1 MKQFLRYILT
11 LVAILI
17 ATTPT
22 WSANP
27 QYYWETRFN
36 NTMTYA
42 DGTPNISL
50 LNNSTAYYD
59 HVNFYISGVNSV
71 HDNER
76 LDYSQMSKNSTN
88 SDSKFTWSV
97 EQNDDNPYSI
107 IVTKIQVQVRGYN
120 TSNGDAW
127 AWFNSNSKVE
137 CGTSSTGTNGSQTVT
152 IENSN
157 GLSSPVT
164 FNRQSFKGGLFGIG
178 TTFTLHNIRYTY
190 TLKQR
195 MPIFQYEAEAQT
207 SNSEYG
213 SAYSSWE
220 SFTDATSST
229 STSTSY
235 SANKYLPSE
244 GMTKKVYFKAV
255 AKPGYTFVGWKE
267 SANATTY
274 LSYDEEYSF
283 DFTST
288 SNDLDAPSTIKRY
301 AVFMGKQQPQ
311 LSGPATGATK
321 VGNID
326 DLIFTF
332 INTSNAPV
340 EDDSKDFYFT
350 IQHKPDNTTKAGSAN
365 PNLVI
370 SYDPINKKVTG
381 LNSGTATITFVQK
394 ETSTHYTDT
403 LRCTVTVTKQVTNF
417 SLNFANEYFVDDEI
431 NKSTFFTNATN
442 SEVAIQVSDKTAD
455 NRALFT
461 YNGSILKANGATL
474 NADSETTT
482 ITVTQPETY
491 KWTGKTLTKEV
502 IVKKY
507 PTDFSW
513 LLKDT
518 YYVDDVITDI
528 FSKSNN
534 NLSSFITSS
543 NTNIVKV
550 EGNKL
555 VALNAGKVTIT
566 ISQTIDRKWTAFTQT
581 KEITILKHN
590 IVAAINPNTAYWNEL
605 VTNPFAATSTHPVSG
620 QVTTFQDNDFNVAQQ
635 GNEHIALMDANTRN
649 IQTYYTNGTV
659 DFHITRLEDRKYNAL
674 NQTLTLTV
682 NASTE
687 SCDIFTDPT
696 VRNFST
702 GITDL
707 LGKAGYAYEIP
718 EDVRAYADSVYIT
731 AKRNGENYFYLQYST
746 NGGAQWTDFPEGLL
760 NLSSS
765 YKTFGLKIPEGKI
778 VTHIRPYAKTG
789 ATLRKDYKDFRVT
802 RAKFLTPSDSP
813 VILPVTSIGTPET
826 KTFTLN
832 WSTCAD
838 EILLTNSNPHFTINT
853 HNISSAAGQGSTAIT
868 VTCDASVVGS
878 PLRDTIVIYDNTQRI
893 FVPVECEVNNKFIA
907 NIKGTTAYSKKV
919 DDTWVADFKFDT
931 CQTTLPSDDINA
943 PFYYTIEHDLTGNDV
958 LKPGYKNQ
966 VITYVP
972 TYNPDT
978 KEVVNTITAHNAG
991 TAVLTFIQRPT
1002 ESHYTDTLR
1011 CVITVTK
1018 YTTSFDLKGR
1028 TTYYTGDE
1036 DPYNAL
1042 FNVFTN
1048 NDEVP
1053 MTFTSG
1059 DESIIN
1065 YENDALRALC
1075 AGTTSFTVAQAESYK
1090 WLGHT
1095 QTIPS
1100 ITVSKY
1106 NSNFSLTNNGAD
1118 ITCLIGDKIDAL
1130 SLYTTANNE
1139 ILPTIKSDNPEVV
1152 SFNHTTRQLEANTA
1166 GEAVITIS
1174 QPTDCKWTEYTATRK
1189 IIVQKHTP
1197 VFTFQKPVYFND
1209 TIVDYFTTS
1218 NTQTALTIASQT
1230 DTDVAIAYFDQ
1241 NNPNDLHTTNLI
1253 SFNKEDTTFV
1263 TFTQEENWYWYARTV
1278 IDTIV
1283 PINPNNHVTF
1293 TIDQQNKVNI
1303 FYVSHSSGNSMSWSN
1318 GAIQIGNGLDGFD
1331 YAKELVI
1338 SFTGIPKDLTF
1349 TYGVANSGTT
1359 GEVWDVYESTDGTNW
1374 SASIWHQEGESGT
1387 CNKQPLNPDTRFLKF
1402 RYGGNFGCYFKNIHV
1417 TELNQFEAVPNV
1429 LDFGLQYVDNPKTT
1443 KSFDFKFANAGY
1455 KVHLQST
1462 DTMFTV
1468 ATTYIDTIGGEKYG
1482 TVHDIQVTYNPL
1494 HVHQTTGEDAM
1505 ILIWDEAGHRD
1516 TVFLHVNTVKSK
1528 PSLYWTEDWSAREP
1542 IVLLGQHMPDTVA
1555 KATNGYPVKYRSDD
1569 ESILKIAPDSLS
1581 FIAVGIGETYITAHA
1596 DSDRV
1601 YLQPDTIR
1609 KRFRVTD
1616 KLMQYIVWE
1625 DNLTHFCIGDQPDT
1639 LHAQAWVMTD
1649 AATGEWEYSPE
1660 QTAKIQYYSSNPDVV
1675 EVQGNLLII
1684 KGEGELLL
1692 SATINGDTT
1701 YEKTSAQVPVRVR
1714 DCSVT
1719 CSDADLVI
1727 PVINANGT
1735 VMMPEDK
1742 LEYDPYALF
1751 QNEHILRIDTTQ
1763 GIPGQLIF
1771 TYRGIK
1777 AWGQLEGKIRV
1788 WESTDGGENW
1798 QQVLSDADAVEPE
1811 NGVTHYSPLI
1821 PLSRNATHIKF
1832 ERFPALDVKLG
1843 YHILQYITVLP
1854 DKYIESIPDDIHWGN
1869 VYVGNSPDT
1878 TIAITYSS
1886 IRSNLQIASSQPS
1899 HLTIDKSTIVD
1910 DCGAWDTVPL
1920 TISLKADISIVGNYH
1935 QYVTVTDPI
1944 GGMTDTIHVY
1954 ANIVKNS
1961 PTITWNTT
1969 DTIRSSAEWETKKTA
1984 ISSSGDQVLY
1994 EITEGN
2000 LPEEYAY
2007 LNDAGKM
2014 ILLRGGTV
2022 TARAYTLET
2031 TSSNAVSLSRDF
2043 FIIVDPLFEDFSN
2056 DGNWLNDNN
2065 WNIGRTPWAT
2075 DSATIKANKH
2085 VLLTTEIVTEGLRF
2099 EAGSSIHI
2107 TPTSGLSVGAR
2118 GIQGAATDGS
2128 SIIIDNLKT
2137 GIGFLRISPAYKGAM
2152 PRATVNYQTR
2162 STLDTGANR
2171 DATWQYFGAP
2181 GKDVQFT
2188 VDGITWLYQWS
2199 EPQNWINKTGTL
2211 TLEPFA
2217 GYAITQYGKPTYALS
2232 AEAIT
2237 SDQTITLTKTESGMN
2252 GNNLFANSYMAPID
2266 AKNFTPEDFSDYN
2279 TGREDIVK
2287 TFYIFNSGSWNEW
2300 NKYDTESS
2308 KGSNGNDVPGQY
2320 CAVPAFSSKYMDS
2333 AEITTL
2339 PPMQGI
2345 YVIANTNGAHIH
2357 LNYEKHV
2364 WNAGTNPKVS
2374 TDMHEPMRT
2383 PQRLQAEEQ
2392 MQQDNFRRIRI
2403 QLNSANSGADRLYI
2417 IQTDETT
2424 PLYDNGYD
2432 APNQT
2437 VSGLTNIYTT
2447 ESFGKME
2454 VSCSNRIDSMYI
2466 GFQAGSD
2473 MQYTLSFSSLIGDM
2487 LYLEDLEQDTIVA
2500 MQSDEP
2506 YTFQAAP
2513 QSVNDYRFR
2522 LLIHPKGNSDSP
2534 NTPTDTEQADNI
2546 RVWINN
2552 DMLHIIGATANT
2564 NIHIYNISGTYIL
2577 SDIVSDSPYTCNVAH
2592 LQSGVY
2598 LIRLNEQIY
2607 KVIKK

>member
-11 LVAILI
+11 LVTLLCITTNAWAATYYAKAIAYSSPENCGYVWVTI
-17 ATTPT
+17 NNSSFNESQFSQKVMDSSDNDQYVVAWENHATFTAKYYAKPIEGYKFIGWYDENGAVKSTSTNNNCYHSFSFDATSKDKNNRTTVYRYAYFVKYTPSVTTIDFGEVAYNSGIKTKTFTIDCHNVGTWNTNQTIEQGPFTITFSNRKNDDTEHIVTANVALKTTSSGNYEENLYITTTKGGTITIKLKANINATPT
-22 WSANP
+22 YTWNP
-27 QYYWETRFN
+27 NYWN
-36 NTMTYA
+36 A
-42 DGTPNISL
+42 DGTQKRVVHVDDIINEVV
-50 LNNSTAYYD
+50 NSTSKGA
-59 HVNFYISGVNSV
+59 IT
-71 HDNER
+71 
-76 LDYSQMSKNSTN
+76 YSYELTN
-88 SDSKFTWSV
+88 PSANNNGAINDSKFVNNTATCGKAGLLRLTINQAA
-97 EQNDDNPYSI
+97 EPN
-107 IVTKIQVQVRGYN
+107 GYN
-120 TSNGDAW
+120 AGSDTRTILIEKYDITASINPDNAVW
-127 AWFNSNSKVE
+127 NQLVTPNPFSA
-137 CGTSSTGTNGSQTVT
+137 STQHKFSG
-152 IENSN
+152 
-157 GLSSPVT
+157 
-164 FNRQSFKGGLFGIG
+164 
-178 TTFTLHNIRYTY
+178 
-190 TLKQR
+190 
-195 MPIFQYEAEAQT
+195 
-207 SNSEYG
+207 
-213 SAYSSWE
+213 
-220 SFTDATSST
+220 ATS
-229 STSTSY
+229 
-235 SANKYLPSE
+235 A
-244 GMTKKVYFKAV
+244 
-255 AKPGYTFVGWKE
+255 
-267 SANATTY
+267 
-274 LSYDEEYSF
+274 
-283 DFTST
+283 
-288 SNDLDAPSTIKRY
+288 
-301 AVFMGKQQPQ
+301 
-311 LSGPATGATK
+311 
-321 VGNID
+321 
-326 DLIFTF
+326 
-332 INTSNAPV
+332 
-340 EDDSKDFYFT
+340 
-350 IQHKPDNTTKAGSAN
+350 
-365 PNLVI
+365 
-370 SYDPINKKVTG
+370 VTG
-381 LNSGTATITFVQK
+381 F
-394 ETSTHYTDT
+394 
-403 LRCTVTVTKQVTNF
+403 
-417 SLNFANEYFVDDEI
+417 
-431 NKSTFFTNATN
+431 
-442 SEVAIQVSDKTAD
+442 
-455 NRALFT
+455 
-461 YNGSILKANGATL
+461 
-474 NADSETTT
+474 
-482 ITVTQPETY
+482 TVTQQ
-491 KWTGKTLTKEV
+491 
-502 IVKKY
+502 
-507 PTDFSW
+507 
-513 LLKDT
+513 
-518 YYVDDVITDI
+518 
-528 FSKSNN
+528 N
-534 NLSSFITSS
+534 
-543 NTNIVKV
+543 
-550 EGNKL
+550 
-555 VALNAGKVTIT
+555 
-566 ISQTIDRKWTAFTQT
+566 
-581 KEITILKHN
+581 
-590 IVAAINPNTAYWNEL
+590 
-605 VTNPFAATSTHPVSG
+605 
-620 QVTTFQDNDFNVAQQ
+620 
-635 GNEHIALMDANTRN
+635 NEHIAKLNNTN
-649 IQTYYTNGTV
+649 YTIQTYYTNGTV
-659 DFHITRLEDRKYNAL
+659 DFLITRAADYKYNAL

-687 SCDIFTDPT
+687 SCPVLEDNNERSWGTINNSGIYTIPSGTPDSLFFQARRTDIAGFTNNDY
-696 VRNFST
+696 FYAEYST
-702 GITDL
+702 DNNTWNEATKINLPDRGVWYDL
-707 LGKAGYAYEIP
+707 KCDIP
-718 EDVRAYADSVYIT
+718 KT
-731 AKRNGENYFYLQYST
+731 AKYVRF
-746 NGGAQWTDFPEGLL
+746 
-760 NLSSS
+760 
-765 YKTFGLKIPEGKI
+765 
-778 VTHIRPYAKTG
+778 VTYTG
-789 ATLRKDYKDFRVT
+789 ATGNRHIRNVRVT
-802 RAKFLTPSDSP
+802 RAKSLTPSDSL

-826 KTFTLN
+826 KTFTLK

-838 EILLTNSNPHFTINT
+838 EILLTNSNPHFTIST
-853 HNISSAAGQGSTAIT
+853 HNISSTAGQGSTAIT
-868 VTCDASVVGS
+868 VTCDASVVDT
-878 PLRDTIVIYDNTQRI
+878 LRDTIVIYDQTQRI
-893 FVPVECEVNNKFIA
+893 FVPVECIVNDKFIA

-931 CQTTLPSDDINA
+931 CQTALPSANINA
-943 PFYYTIEHDLTGNDV
+943 PLYYTIEHDLTGNDV
-958 LKPGYKNQ
+958 QKHGYEGI
-966 VITYVP
+966 VISY
-972 TYNPDT
+972 DT
-978 KEVVNTITAHNAG
+978 ANYTITAHNAG

-1042 FNVFTN
+1042 FNTLTN
-1048 NDEVP
+1048 NSDVT

-1059 DESIIN
+1059 DESVIK
-1065 YENDALRALC
+1065 YEDSKLKALC
-1075 AGTTSFTVAQAESYK
+1075 AGSTSFTVAQAESYK
-1090 WLGHT
+1090 WLGHS
-1095 QTIPS
+1095 QTLNIN
-1100 ITVSKY
+1100 VNKY
-1106 NSNFSLTNNGAD
+1106 DSQFALTNNGAD

-1139 ILPTIKSDNPEVV
+1139 ILPTITSDNPEVV
-1152 SFNHTTRQLEANTA
+1152 SFNPTTRQLEANTA
-1166 GEAVITIS
+1166 GEAIITIS

-1218 NTQTALTIASQT
+1218 NTQTPLSITSQT

-1253 SFNKEDTTFV
+1253 SFNKEDTTII
-1263 TFTQEENWYWYARTV
+1263 TFTQEENWYWYARTY

-1283 PINPNNHVTF
+1283 PIDPNNHVTF
-1293 TIDQQNKVNI
+1293 TIDQQNKVDI

-1318 GAIQIGNGLDGFD
+1318 GAIQVGNGLDGFE

-1338 SFTGIPKDLTF
+1338 RFTGIPKDLTF

-1359 GEVWDVYESTDGTNW
+1359 GETWDVYESTDGTNW

-1387 CNKQPLNPDTRFLKF
+1387 CTKQPLDPDTRYLKF
-1402 RYGGNFGCYFKNIHV
+1402 RYGGNFGCFFKNIHV
-1417 TELNQFEAVPNV
+1417 TELNQFEAIPDTLN
-1429 LDFGLQYVDNPKTT
+1429 FGQLHVDEPSLTKT
-1443 KSFDFKFANAGY
+1443 FDFKYANAGY

-1482 TVHDIQVTYNPL
+1482 TVKDIQVSYRPTHIHNTN
-1494 HVHQTTGEDAM
+1494 TTGAK

-1516 TVFLHVNTVKSK
+1516 TVHLVANTIKSK
-1528 PSLYWTEDWSAREP
+1528 PTLHWTEAWKADKP
-1542 IVLLGQHMPDTVA
+1542 IVLLNQIVTNA
-1555 KATNGYPVKYRSDD
+1555 AESTNGYSTVKYISTKPDIIKVSDD
-1569 ESILKIAPDSLS
+1569 GTSFQGVGLGEAIIIA
-1581 FIAVGIGETYITAHA
+1581 YQ

-1601 YLQPDTIR
+1601 YEVPDPIQKT
-1609 KRFRVTD
+1609 FLVTD
-1616 KLMQYIVWE
+1616 KRLQYILWE
-1625 DNLTHFCIGDQPDT
+1625 DNLTDFCIGDEQGDEQDT
-1639 LHAQAWVMTD
+1639 LRAQVWVMTD
-1649 AATGEWEYSPE
+1649 AAHGTWEYSPE
-1660 QTAKIQYYSSNPDVV
+1660 QTAKIQYSSTNVNIATVADSI
-1675 EVQGNLLII
+1675 LTI
-1684 KGEGELLL
+1684 KGLGEMFLN
-1692 SATINGDTT
+1692 ATVPADTT
-1701 YEKTSAQVPVRVR
+1701 YEMASAQIPVRVR
-1714 DCSVT
+1714 DCSVQCT
-1719 CSDADLVI
+1719 DADLII
-1727 PVINANGT
+1727 PVINSDDLI
-1735 VMMPEDK
+1735 MKPEDK
-1742 LEYDPYALF
+1742 LEYDPYALWG
-1751 QNEHILRIDTTQ
+1751 NTEKIVRIDTTA
-1763 GIPGQLIF
+1763 GIPGHLIF
-1771 TYRGIK
+1771 AYYGRK
-1777 AWGQLEGKIRV
+1777 AWGTLEGKIRV
-1788 WESTDGGENW
+1788 FESTDGGTNW
-1798 QQVLSDADAVEPE
+1798 QQILSDADAVEPL
-1811 NGVTHYSPLI
+1811 NQQTQYSPYI

-1832 ERFPALDVKLG
+1832 ERFDGVKLG
-1843 YHILQYITVLP
+1843 YHILQYITITP
-1854 DKYIESIPDDIHWGN
+1854 AQYIESIPDDIAWGN
-1869 VYVGNSPDT
+1869 IYVGNTVDT

-1886 IRSNLQIASSQPS
+1886 IRSNLHLASSYPS
-1899 HLTIDKSTIVD
+1899 HLTIDKTTIED
-1910 DCGAWDTVPL
+1910 ECGAWDTIPL
-1920 TISLKADISIVGNYH
+1920 TITLKADISVVGPFS
-1935 QYVTVTDPI
+1935 QYVTVSDPI
-1944 GGMTDTIHVY
+1944 SGITDTIHIT
-1954 ANIVKNS
+1954 ANIVKNT

-1994 EITEGN
+1994 EITQGN
-2000 LPEEYAY
+2000 QLDEFAY

-2014 ILLRGGTV
+2014 ILLRGGWI
-2022 TARAYTLET
+2022 TARAYTAET
-2031 TSSNAVSLSRDF
+2031 TTSNEVSAYHNF

-2075 DSATIKANKH
+2075 DSATIAANKH

-2107 TPTSGLSVGAR
+2107 TPTGGLSVGAR

-2137 GIGFLRISPAYKGAM
+2137 GIGFLRISPEYQGAM

-2266 AKNFTPEDFSDYN
+2266 AKNFTHEDFSDYN

-2300 NKYDTESS
+2300 NKYDTETS

-2320 CAVPAFSSKYMDS
+2320 CAVPAFSSKYMDG

-2345 YVIANTNGAHIH
+2345 YVIANTNEAHIH
-2357 LNYEKHV
+2357 LNYDKHV
-2364 WNAGTNPKVS
+2364 WNAGTNPNVS

-2473 MQYTLSFSSLIGDM
+2473 TQYTLSFSSLIGDM

-2500 MQSDEP
+2500 MQSDEQ

-2534 NTPTDTEQADNI
+2534 NTPTDTEQANNI

-2564 NIHIYNISGTYIL
+2564 NIYIYNISGTYIL

>member
-11 LVAILI
+11 LVAIFI
-17 ATTPT
+17 ATTNAWAECVIFNDGNEHQIMNWLSSNSTKTYTFDSPLPCGT
-22 WSANP
+22 LTFDIRLYWSAT
-27 QYYWETRFN
+27 QGITVKA
-36 NTMTYA
+36 TYS
-42 DGTPNISL
+42 DGTSETIL
-50 LNNSTAYYD
+50 
-59 HVNFYISGVNSV
+59 
-71 HDNER
+71 
-76 LDYSQMSKNSTN
+76 
-88 SDSKFTWSV
+88 
-97 EQNDDNPYSI
+97 
-107 IVTKIQVQVRGYN
+107 
-120 TSNGDAW
+120 
-127 AWFNSNSKVE
+127 SNSRNSSNTVDLNSKKDIKSLSFSAN
-137 CGTSSTGTNGSQTVT
+137 GTERKWISNVKLTRRVSISASPNPITLAKTAIGETSAAETLTVT
-152 IENSN
+152 YSN
-157 GLSSPVT
+157 
-164 FNRQSFKGGLFGIG
+164 IG
-178 TTFTLHNIRYTY
+178 TTQYVTPTSTADFTISP
-190 TLKQR
+190 Q
-195 MPIFQYEAEAQT
+195 QT
-207 SNSEYG
+207 S
-213 SAYSSWE
+213 
-220 SFTDATSST
+220 FDACT
-229 STSTSY
+229 
-235 SANKYLPSE
+235 
-244 GMTKKVYFKAV
+244 
-255 AKPGYTFVGWKE
+255 
-267 SANATTY
+267 
-274 LSYDEEYSF
+274 
-283 DFTST
+283 
-288 SNDLDAPSTIKRY
+288 
-301 AVFMGKQQPQ
+301 
-311 LSGPATGATK
+311 
-321 VGNID
+321 
-326 DLIFTF
+326 
-332 INTSNAPV
+332 
-340 EDDSKDFYFT
+340 
-350 IQHKPDNTTKAGSAN
+350 
-365 PNLVI
+365 
-370 SYDPINKKVTG
+370 
-381 LNSGTATITFVQK
+381 GTATYKITFHPQGTEGGERIATFTIVGRESVSSPNKASVTITAKGIAKGQPK
-394 ETSTHYTDT
+394 HTWNGNTQYYVGDQINLPATWASSNTNAPRTYSVISHTESSEINEGATTPYINGSNQLILEKAGTLKIQMYQQGDDTYSPLTSEVTLTIVKRPTD
-403 LRCTVTVTKQVTNF
+403 F

-442 SEVAIQVSDKTAD
+442 SEVAVQVSDKTAD

-534 NLSSFITSS
+534 NLSSSITSS

-659 DFHITRLEDRKYNAL
+659 DFHITRPEDRKYNAL
-674 NQTLTLTV
+674 SQTLTLHV
-682 NASTE
+682 NQSGETCDLITDETANANHSTGQN
-687 SCDIFTDPT
+687 SNGTYSKIFTL
-696 VRNFST
+696 N
-702 GITDL
+702 GIGDKL
-707 LGKAGYAYEIP
+707 IFKYYLN
-718 EDVRAYADSVYIT
+718 RSADYNHYVT
-731 AKRNGENYFYLQYST
+731 PQYST
-746 NGGAQWTDFPEGLL
+746 TDTGDNFNDITTRFTTQSTTPT
-760 NLSSS
+760 SSDS
-765 YKTFGLKIPEGKI
+765 ITLPVGTKR
-778 VTHIRPYAKTG
+778 IRFKRTA
-789 ATLRKDYKDFRVT
+789 ATL
-802 RAKFLTPSDSP
+802 
-813 VILPVTSIGTPET
+813 GT
-826 KTFTLN
+826 KN
-832 WSTCAD
+832 V
-838 EILLTNSNPHFTINT
+838 LLSN
-853 HNISSAAGQGSTAIT
+853 IT
-868 VTCDASVVGS
+868 VTRKQYLSITL
-878 PLRDTIVIYDNTQRI
+878 P
-893 FVPVECEVNNKFIA
+893 EVNNDTLFLPTVAINQPSTDTFNLAWSACSESILLVCDNSKFTIQPSVIQNA
-907 NIKGTTAYSKKV
+907 DGSGNQTITVSCDPSELGTFTGKIFIYDKAQKDSIYVSCTINRKWTPIFSGTKAYNMQV
-919 DDTWVADFKFDT
+919 DSTLTADFTYKDT
-931 CQTTLPSDDINA
+931 YPGYPSEDPQA
-943 PFYYTIEHDLTGNDV
+943 PFYYTIKHILDPNNHV
-958 LKPGYKNQ
+958 LKAAYADK
-966 VITYVP
+966 VITYDP
-972 TYNPDT
+972 IT
-978 KEVVNTITAHNAG
+978 KQITAHNAG
-991 TAVLTFIQRPT
+991 TAILALIQREIEPMADADG
-1002 ESHYTDTLR
+1002 YFTDTLF
-1011 CVITVTK
+1011 CTITVSKRHT
-1018 YTTSFDLKGR
+1018 YFDVK
-1028 TTYYTGDE
+1028 TIAQCKTGDVF
-1036 DPYNAL
+1036 PYASL

-1065 YENDALRALC
+1065 YENDALHALC
-1075 AGTTSFTVAQAESYK
+1075 AGNTSFTIAQAESYK
-1090 WLGHT
+1090 WFGLS
-1095 QTIPS
+1095 QTLNIN
-1100 ITVSKY
+1100 VKKY

-1139 ILPTIKSDNPEVV
+1139 ILPNINSDNSAVV
-1152 SFNHTTRQLEANTA
+1152 SFNPTTRQLEANTA
-1166 GEAVITIS
+1166 GEAIITIS

-1253 SFNKEDTTFV
+1253 SFNKEDTTII

-1303 FYVSHSSGNSMSWSN
+1303 FYVSHSSGNNMSWSN

-1443 KSFDFKFANAGY
+1443 KSFDFKYANAGY

-1528 PSLYWTEDWSAREP
+1528 PSLYWTEDWSAHEP

-1660 QTAKIQYYSSNPDVV
+1660 QTAKIRYYSSNPDVV

-1684 KGEGELLL
+1684 KEEGELLL
-1692 SATINGDTT
+1692 SATIDGDTT

-1714 DCSVT
+1714 DCSVQCT
-1719 CSDADLVI
+1719 DADLVI

-1821 PLSRNATHIKF
+1821 PLSRNATHLKF
-1832 ERFPALDVKLG
+1832 ERFPALEVKLG

-1899 HLTIDKSTIVD
+1899 YLTINKSTIID

-1920 TISLKADISIVGNYH
+1920 TISLNADISIVGNYH

-1954 ANIVKNS
+1954 ANIVKNT

-1994 EITEGN
+1994 ELTAGN

-2007 LNDAGKM
+2007 LNDTGKM
-2014 ILLRGGTV
+2014 ILLRGGWI
-2022 TARAYTLET
+2022 TARAYTAET
-2031 TSSNAVSLSRDF
+2031 TTSNEVSAYHNF

-2065 WNIGRTPWAT
+2065 WNIGRIPWTT
-2075 DSATIKANKH
+2075 DSATIAANKH
-2085 VLLTTEIVTEGLRF
+2085 VSLDTVIITEGLSF
-2099 EAGSSIHI
+2099 ESGSSIHI
-2107 TPTSGLSVGAR
+2107 TSTGGLTVGAQ
-2118 GIQGAATDGS
+2118 GIQGAASDGS

-2152 PRATVNYQTR
+2152 PRTTVNYQTR

-2181 GKDVQFT
+2181 GNDVQFT

-2199 EPQNWINKTGTL
+2199 EKQNWVKQNSTL
-2211 TLEPFA
+2211 TFEPFA
-2217 GYAITQYGKPTYALS
+2217 GYAITQYGQPTYSLS

-2320 CAVPAFSSKYMDS
+2320 CAVPAFSSKYLDS

-2473 MQYTLSFSSLIGDM
+2473 TQYTLSFSSLIGDM

-2522 LLIHPKGNSDSP
+2522 LLMHPKGNSDSP

>member
-11 LVAILI
+11 LVALLCI
-17 ATTPT
+17 TT
-22 WSANP
+22 N
-27 QYYWETRFN
+27 
-36 NTMTYA
+36 
-42 DGTPNISL
+42 
-50 LNNSTAYYD
+50 
-59 HVNFYISGVNSV
+59 
-71 HDNER
+71 
-76 LDYSQMSKNSTN
+76 
-88 SDSKFTWSV
+88 
-97 EQNDDNPYSI
+97 
-107 IVTKIQVQVRGYN
+107 
-120 TSNGDAW
+120 AW
-127 AWFNSNSKVE
+127 AA
-137 CGTSSTGTNGSQTVT
+137 
-152 IENSN
+152 
-157 GLSSPVT
+157 
-164 FNRQSFKGGLFGIG
+164 
-178 TTFTLHNIRYTY
+178 TY
-190 TLKQR
+190 YAKA
-195 MPIFQYEAEAQT
+195 I
-207 SNSEYG
+207 
-213 SAYSSWE
+213 AYSSPENCGYVWVTINNSSFNESQFSQKVMDSSDNDKYVVAWE
-220 SFTDATSST
+220 NHATFTAKYYAKPIDGYKFIGWYDENGAVKSTSTNNNCYHSFDFDATSKDKNNRTTVYRYAYFVKYNPSVTTIDFGEVAYNSGTKTKTFTIDCHNVGTWNTNQTVEQGPFTITFANRKNDDTEHSVTATVTLKT
-229 STSTSY
+229 STS
-235 SANKYLPSE
+235 
-244 GMTKKVYFKAV
+244 G
-255 AKPGYTFVGWKE
+255 
-267 SANATTY
+267 
-274 LSYDEEYSF
+274 SF
-283 DFTST
+283 QENLYIT
-288 SNDLDAPSTIKRY
+288 
-301 AVFMGKQQPQ
+301 
-311 LSGPATGATK
+311 
-321 VGNID
+321 
-326 DLIFTF
+326 
-332 INTSNAPV
+332 
-340 EDDSKDFYFT
+340 
-350 IQHKPDNTTKAGSAN
+350 TTKG
-365 PNLVI
+365 
-370 SYDPINKKVTG
+370 G
-381 LNSGTATITFVQK
+381 
-394 ETSTHYTDT
+394 
-403 LRCTVTVTKQVTNF
+403 
-417 SLNFANEYFVDDEI
+417 
-431 NKSTFFTNATN
+431 
-442 SEVAIQVSDKTAD
+442 
-455 NRALFT
+455 
-461 YNGSILKANGATL
+461 
-474 NADSETTT
+474 
-482 ITVTQPETY
+482 
-491 KWTGKTLTKEV
+491 
-502 IVKKY
+502 
-507 PTDFSW
+507 
-513 LLKDT
+513 
-518 YYVDDVITDI
+518 
-528 FSKSNN
+528 
-534 NLSSFITSS
+534 
-543 NTNIVKV
+543 
-550 EGNKL
+550 
-555 VALNAGKVTIT
+555 TIT
-566 ISQTIDRKWTAFTQT
+566 ISLKANINATPTYTWNPNYWNADGTQKRVVHVDDIINEVVNSTSNGAITYSYELTNPSANNNGAINDSKFVNNTATCGKAGLLKLTINQAAEPNGYNAGSDTR
-581 KEITILKHN
+581 TILIEKYD
-590 IVAAINPNTAYWNEL
+590 ITASINPDNAVWNQL
-605 VTNPFAATSTHPVSG
+605 VTPNPFSASTQHKFSGATSA
-620 QVTTFQDNDFNVAQQ
+620 VTGFTVTQQ
-635 GNEHIALMDANTRN
+635 NNEHIAKLNNANYN

-659 DFHITRLEDRKYNAL
+659 DFHITRPEDYKYNAL
-674 NQTLTLTV
+674 NQTLTLMV
-682 NASTE
+682 NASSE

-826 KTFTLN
+826 KTFTLK

-853 HNISSAAGQGSTAIT
+853 HNISSTAGQGSTAIT
-868 VTCDASVVGS
+868 VTCDASVVDT
-878 PLRDTIVIYDNTQRI
+878 LRDTIVIYDQTQRI
-893 FVPVECEVNNKFIA
+893 FVPVECIVNDKFIA

-943 PFYYTIEHDLTGNDV
+943 PFYYTIKHDLTGNDV
-958 LKPGYKNQ
+958 LKPGYENQ

-991 TAVLTFIQRPT
+991 TAILTFIQRPT
-1002 ESHYTDTLR
+1002 ASHYTDTLR

-1042 FNVFTN
+1042 FNTLTN
-1048 NDEVP
+1048 NSDVT

-1059 DESIIN
+1059 DESVIK
-1065 YENDALRALC
+1065 YEDSKLKALC
-1075 AGTTSFTVAQAESYK
+1075 AGSTSFTVAQAESYK
-1090 WLGHT
+1090 WLGHS
-1095 QTIPS
+1095 QTLNIN
-1100 ITVSKY
+1100 VSKY
-1106 NSNFSLTNNGAD
+1106 DSQFALTNNGAD

-1139 ILPTIKSDNPEVV
+1139 ILPTITSDNPDVV
-1152 SFNHTTRQLEANTA
+1152 SFNPTTRQLEANTA
-1166 GEAVITIS
+1166 GEAIITIA
-1174 QPTDCKWTEYTATRK
+1174 QPVDCKWTEYTATRK

-1253 SFNKEDTTFV
+1253 SFNKEDTTII

-1283 PINPNNHVTF
+1283 PIDPNNHVTF
-1293 TIDQQNKVNI
+1293 TIDSEARMWVFQPTSNEQL
-1303 FYVSHSSGNSMSWSN
+1303 SWSN
-1318 GAIQIGNGLDGFD
+1318 GIKVTKGDLIDANWDD
-1331 YAKELVI
+1331 RYVI
-1338 SFTGIPKDLTF
+1338 INFTGIPKDMSF
-1349 TYGVANSGTT
+1349 SFEPSVDGTT
-1359 GEVWDVYESTDGTNW
+1359 YEYWYVDESPNGQNGTWTRTWNT
-1374 SASIWHQEGESGT
+1374 EGEGDNYERGTVTEHPLLPTTRYLKLCYSG
-1387 CNKQPLNPDTRFLKF
+1387 N
-1402 RYGGNFGCYFKNIHV
+1402 YGGIFKNLHV
-1417 TELNQFEAVPNV
+1417 TELNQFEAIPDTLN
-1429 LDFGLQYVDNPKTT
+1429 FGQLHVDEPSLTKT
-1443 KSFDFKFANAGY
+1443 FDFKYANAGY
-1455 KVHLQST
+1455 KVQFEST

-1482 TVHDIQVTYNPL
+1482 TVKDIQVSYRPTHIHNTN
-1494 HVHQTTGEDAM
+1494 TTGAK

-1516 TVFLHVNTVKSK
+1516 TVHLVANTIKSK
-1528 PSLYWTEDWSAREP
+1528 PSLYWTEEWKADKP
-1542 IVLLGQHMPDTVA
+1542 IVLLNQTVTNA
-1555 KATNGYPVKYRSDD
+1555 AESTNGYATVKYISTKPDIIKVSDD
-1569 ESILKIAPDSLS
+1569 STSFQGVGLGEAIIIA
-1581 FIAVGIGETYITAHA
+1581 YQ

-1601 YLQPDTIR
+1601 YEAPEPIQKTFL
-1609 KRFRVTD
+1609 VTD
-1616 KLMQYIVWE
+1616 KLLQYILWE
-1625 DNLTHFCIGDQPDT
+1625 DNLTDFCIGDEKDT
-1639 LHAQAWVMTD
+1639 LRAQVWVMTD
-1649 AATGEWEYSPE
+1649 AANGTWEYSPE
-1660 QTAKIQYYSSNPDVV
+1660 QTAKIRYSSTNVNIATVADSILTIH
-1675 EVQGNLLII
+1675 GT
-1684 KGEGELLL
+1684 GEMFLQ
-1692 SATINGDTT
+1692 ATVPADTT
-1701 YEKTSAQVPVRVR
+1701 YEMASAQIPVRVR

-1719 CSDADLVI
+1719 CTDADLII
-1727 PVINANGT
+1727 PVINSDD
-1735 VMMPEDK
+1735 VIMKPEDK
-1742 LEYDPYALF
+1742 LEYDPYALWG
-1751 QNEHILRIDTTQ
+1751 NTEKIVRIDTTA
-1763 GIPGQLIF
+1763 GIPGHLIF
-1771 TYRGIK
+1771 AYYGRK
-1777 AWGQLEGKIRV
+1777 AWGTLEGKIRV
-1788 WESTDGGENW
+1788 FESTDGGTNW
-1798 QQVLSDADAVEPE
+1798 QQILSDADAVKPL
-1811 NGVTHYSPLI
+1811 NQQTKYSPYI

-1832 ERFPALDVKLG
+1832 ERFDGVKLG
-1843 YHILQYITVLP
+1843 YHILQYITITP
-1854 DKYIESIPDDIHWGN
+1854 AQYIESIPDDIDFGN
-1869 VYVGNSPDT
+1869 VYLGNTVDT

-1886 IRSNLQIASSQPS
+1886 IRSNLQLESSQPS
-1899 HLTIDKSTIVD
+1899 HLTIDKTTIED
-1910 DCGAWDTVPL
+1910 ECGAWDTIPL
-1920 TISLKADISIVGNYH
+1920 TITLKADISVVGPFS
-1935 QYVTVTDPI
+1935 QYVTVSDPI
-1944 GGMTDTIHVY
+1944 SGITDTIHIT
-1954 ANIVKNS
+1954 ANIVKNT

-1994 EITEGN
+1994 EITQGN
-2000 LPEEYAY
+2000 QLDEFAY
-2007 LNDAGKM
+2007 LNDTGKM
-2014 ILLRGGTV
+2014 ILLRGGWI
-2022 TARAYTLET
+2022 TARAYTAET
-2031 TSSNAVSLSRDF
+2031 TTSNEVSADHNF

-2075 DSATIKANKH
+2075 DSATIAANKH
-2085 VLLTTEIVTEGLRF
+2085 VSLDTVIITEGLSF
-2099 EAGSSIHI
+2099 ESGGSIHI
-2107 TPTSGLSVGAR
+2107 TSTGGLTVGAH

-2137 GIGFLRISPAYKGAM
+2137 GIGFLRISPAYKGTM
-2152 PRATVNYQTR
+2152 PRTTVNYQTR

-2279 TGREDIVK
+2279 TDREDIVK

-2300 NKYDTESS
+2300 NKYDTETS

-2473 MQYTLSFSSLIGDM
+2473 TQYTLSFSSLIGDM

-2522 LLIHPKGNSDSP
+2522 LLIHPKGISDSP

>member
-11 LVAILI
+11 LVALFI
-17 ATTPT
+17 ATTNVWADCVIFSDGGSYEVMKYQFPAYQGVEKAFII
-22 WSANP
+22 SNP
-27 QYYWETRFN
+27 QPSGILTFTYWAQTGAIGGVDV
-36 NTMTYA
+36 TATYS
-42 DGTPNISL
+42 DGTSEKILSS
-50 LNNSTAYYD
+50 STGSNPS
-59 HVNFYISGVNSV
+59 HNFNG
-71 HDNER
+71 
-76 LDYSQMSKNSTN
+76 K
-88 SDSKFTWSV
+88 
-97 EQNDDNPYSI
+97 
-107 IVTKIQVQVRGYN
+107 IVTKLTFKGTSGTLKKTISNVKLTRHTSISASAISPFPLTAVGS
-120 TSNGDAW
+120 TSNA
-127 AWFNSNSKVE
+127 
-137 CGTSSTGTNGSQTVT
+137 QTVT
-152 IENSN
+152 ITYSN
-157 GLSSPVT
+157 IGNNYNITSTNTNDFSITPLPFTYDQCSGTMQFAIT
-164 FNRQSFKGGLFGIG
+164 FHPQG
-178 TTFTLHNIRYTY
+178 TTGGVR
-190 TLKQR
+190 
-195 MPIFQYEAEAQT
+195 
-207 SNSEYG
+207 SG
-213 SAYSSWE
+213 
-220 SFTDATSST
+220 SFTIAGDGNGKSNNNTSVTINVSGTAKGFPEFTWKGSTQYYVDELLDLSTLWTSS
-229 STSTSY
+229 SNEVPCQY
-235 SANKYLPSE
+235 SIK
-244 GMTKKVYFKAV
+244 G
-255 AKPGYTFVGWKE
+255 
-267 SANATTY
+267 
-274 LSYDEEYSF
+274 
-283 DFTST
+283 FTST
-288 SNDLDAPSTIKRY
+288 D
-301 AVFMGKQQPQ
+301 
-311 LSGPATGATK
+311 
-321 VGNID
+321 
-326 DLIFTF
+326 TF
-332 INTSNAPV
+332 
-340 EDDSKDFYFT
+340 
-350 IQHKPDNTTKAGSAN
+350 GSAAPHFTDEAN
-365 PNLVI
+365 TKILL
-370 SYDPINKKVTG
+370 SKK
-381 LNSGTATITFVQK
+381 GTLTLQMHQDASTTFSPLTKEITIDIVK
-394 ETSTHYTDT
+394 RPTD
-403 LRCTVTVTKQVTNF
+403 F

-442 SEVAIQVSDKTAD
+442 SEVAVQVSDKTAD

-482 ITVTQPETY
+482 ITITQPETY
-491 KWTGKTLTKEV
+491 KWTGKTITKDV

-534 NLSSFITSS
+534 NLSSTITSS
-543 NTNIVKV
+543 DPNIVKV
-550 EGNKL
+550 ESNQL

-566 ISQTIDRKWTAFTQT
+566 ISQTIDRKWTAFTHT

-649 IQTYYTNGTV
+649 IQTYYTNGDV
-659 DFHITRLEDRKYNAL
+659 NFLITRAADYKYNAL

-687 SCDIFTDPT
+687 SCPVLEDNNERSWGTINNSGIYTIPSGTPDSLFFQARRTDIAGFTNNDY
-696 VRNFST
+696 FYAEYST
-702 GITDL
+702 DNNTWNEATKINLPDRGVWYDL
-707 LGKAGYAYEIP
+707 KCDIP
-718 EDVRAYADSVYIT
+718 KT
-731 AKRNGENYFYLQYST
+731 AKYVRF
-746 NGGAQWTDFPEGLL
+746 
-760 NLSSS
+760 
-765 YKTFGLKIPEGKI
+765 
-778 VTHIRPYAKTG
+778 VTYTG
-789 ATLRKDYKDFRVT
+789 ATGNRHIRNVRIT
-802 RAKFLTPSDSP
+802 RAKSLTPSDSL

-826 KTFTLN
+826 KTFTLK

-838 EILLTNSNPHFTINT
+838 EILLTNNNPHFTINT
-853 HNISSAAGQGSTAIT
+853 HNISSTAGQGSTAIT
-868 VTCDASVVGS
+868 VTCDASVVDT
-878 PLRDTIVIYDNTQRI
+878 LRDTIVIYDQTQRI
-893 FVPVECEVNNKFIA
+893 FVPVECIVNDKFIA

-931 CQTTLPSDDINA
+931 CQTALPSANINA
-943 PFYYTIEHDLTGNDV
+943 PLYYTIEHDLTGNDV
-958 LKPGYKNQ
+958 QKHGYEGI
-966 VITYVP
+966 VISY
-972 TYNPDT
+972 DT
-978 KEVVNTITAHNAG
+978 ANYTITAHNAG

-1042 FNVFTN
+1042 FNTLTN
-1048 NDEVP
+1048 NSDVT

-1059 DESIIN
+1059 DESVIK
-1065 YENDALRALC
+1065 YEDSKLKALC
-1075 AGTTSFTVAQAESYK
+1075 AGSTSFTVAQAESYK
-1090 WLGHT
+1090 WFGLS
-1095 QTIPS
+1095 QTLNIN
-1100 ITVSKY
+1100 VSKY
-1106 NSNFSLTNNGAD
+1106 DSQFALTNNGAD
-1118 ITCLIGDKIDAL
+1118 IICLIGDKIDAL

-1152 SFNHTTRQLEANTA
+1152 SFNLTTRQLEANNA

-1209 TIVDYFTTS
+1209 TVVDYFTTS

-1253 SFNKEDTTFV
+1253 SFNKEDTTII
-1263 TFTQEENWYWYARTV
+1263 TFTQEENWYWYARTY

-1283 PINPNNHVTF
+1283 PIDPSNHVTF
-1293 TIDQQNKVNI
+1293 TIDNEDEMRNVFYHSHTHNLTWNGGINLQGGNYADKHYI
-1303 FYVSHSSGNSMSWSN
+1303 FH
-1318 GAIQIGNGLDGFD
+1318 
-1331 YAKELVI
+1331 
-1338 SFTGIPKDLTF
+1338 FTGIPDSLYFDYKVNSALT
-1349 TYGVANSGTT
+1349 TDEDWYAEQSQNGVTWNR
-1359 GEVWDVYESTDGTNW
+1359 
-1374 SASIWHQEGESGT
+1374 IWTKNGGESGSFA
-1387 CNKQPLNPDTRFLKF
+1387 DTINSNT
-1402 RYGGNFGCYFKNIHV
+1402 RYIKLCYSGNGHGLFYNVRV
-1417 TELNQFEAVPNV
+1417 TELNQFEAIPDTLN
-1429 LDFGLQYVDNPKTT
+1429 FGQLHVDEPSLTKT
-1443 KSFDFKFANAGY
+1443 FDFKYANAGY

-1505 ILIWDEAGHRD
+1505 ILIWDEVGHRD

-1528 PSLYWTEDWSAREP
+1528 PSLYWTEDWSAHEP

-1609 KRFRVTD
+1609 KLFRVTD

-1692 SATINGDTT
+1692 SATINGDAT
-1701 YEKTSAQVPVRVR
+1701 YEKTSAQIPVRVR
-1714 DCSVT
+1714 DCSVQCT
-1719 CSDADLVI
+1719 DADLII
-1727 PVINANGT
+1727 PVINSDDLI
-1735 VMMPEDK
+1735 MKPEDK
-1742 LEYDPYALF
+1742 LEYDPYALWG
-1751 QNEHILRIDTTQ
+1751 NTEKIVRIDTTA
-1763 GIPGQLIF
+1763 GIPGHLIF
-1771 TYRGIK
+1771 AYYGRK
-1777 AWGQLEGKIRV
+1777 AWGTLEGKIRV
-1788 WESTDGGENW
+1788 FESTDGGTNW
-1798 QQVLSDADAVEPE
+1798 QQILSDADAVEPL
-1811 NGVTHYSPLI
+1811 NQQTQYSPYI

-1832 ERFPALDVKLG
+1832 ERFDGVKFG
-1843 YHILQYITVLP
+1843 YHILQYITITP
-1854 DKYIESIPDDIHWGN
+1854 AQYIESIPDDIAWGN
-1869 VYVGNSPDT
+1869 IYVGNTVDT

-1886 IRSNLQIASSQPS
+1886 IRSNLHLASSYPS
-1899 HLTIDKSTIVD
+1899 HLTIDKTTIED
-1910 DCGAWDTVPL
+1910 ECGAWDTIPL
-1920 TISLKADISIVGNYH
+1920 TITLKADISVVGPFS
-1935 QYVTVTDPI
+1935 QYVTVSDPI
-1944 GGMTDTIHVY
+1944 SGITDTIHIT
-1954 ANIVKNS
+1954 ANIVKNT

-1994 EITEGN
+1994 ELTAGN
-2000 LPEEYAY
+2000 QLDEFAY
-2007 LNDAGKM
+2007 LNDTGKM
-2014 ILLRGGTV
+2014 ILLRGGWIT
-2022 TARAYTLET
+2022 TRAYTAET
-2031 TSSNAVSLSRDF
+2031 TTSNEVSAYHNF

-2075 DSATIKANKH
+2075 DSATIAANKH

-2107 TPTSGLSVGAR
+2107 TPTGGLSVGAR
-2118 GIQGAATDGS
+2118 GIQGAASDGS

-2152 PRATVNYQTR
+2152 PRTTVNYQTR

-2287 TFYIFNSGSWNEW
+2287 TFYIFNSGSWNQW
-2300 NKYDTESS
+2300 NGQNEKDSTI
-2308 KGSNGNDVPGQY
+2308 GGNGATTPGQY
-2320 CAVPAFSSKYMDS
+2320 CAIPALSAQYLDS
-2333 AEITTL
+2333 EYDITTI
-2339 PPMQGI
+2339 PPMQGV
-2345 YVIANTNGAHIH
+2345 YVIANENGATIR
-2357 LNYEKHV
+2357 LNYNKHV
-2364 WNAGTNPKVS
+2364 WQAGTNPDAS
-2374 TDMHEPMRT
+2374 TDMHEPMRA
-2383 PQRLQAEEQ
+2383 PQRQAPEQ
-2392 MQQDNFRRIRI
+2392 MQQADFRRLRL
-2403 QLNSANSGADRLYI
+2403 QVNSANSGADRMYI
-2417 IQTDETT
+2417 IQESATT
-2424 PLYDNGYD
+2424 RDYDNGYD
-2432 APNQT
+2432 APNQFAE
-2437 VSGLTNIYTT
+2437 GLANIYTT

-2454 VSCSNRIDSMYI
+2454 VSCANDIDSMYI
-2466 GFQAGSD
+2466 GFQAGAD
-2473 MQYTLSFSSLIGDM
+2473 NHYTLSFRSLIGDS
-2487 LYLEDLEQDTIVA
+2487 LYLKDMEQNTIIRMEEGA
-2500 MQSDEP
+2500 EYHFSATP
-2506 YTFQAAP
+2506 YTTNDLRFLLLLHP
-2513 QSVNDYRFR
+2513 Q
-2522 LLIHPKGNSDSP
+2522 LESDD
-2534 NTPTDTEQADNI
+2534 TPTHIDQVHQMEIWNDNNRLYI
-2546 RVWINN
+2546 TNAPANSVASIYTVSGQPVIHSTIQYTTHTIDIHHLPQGVYILRINN
-2552 DMLHIIGATANT
+2552 
-2564 NIHIYNISGTYIL
+2564 
-2577 SDIVSDSPYTCNVAH
+2577 
-2592 LQSGVY
+2592 
-2598 LIRLNEQIY
+2598 QIY
-2607 KVIKK
+2607 KFVCQ

>member
-11 LVAILI
+11 LVTLLCI
-17 ATTPT
+17 TT
-22 WSANP
+22 N
-27 QYYWETRFN
+27 
-36 NTMTYA
+36 
-42 DGTPNISL
+42 
-50 LNNSTAYYD
+50 
-59 HVNFYISGVNSV
+59 
-71 HDNER
+71 
-76 LDYSQMSKNSTN
+76 
-88 SDSKFTWSV
+88 
-97 EQNDDNPYSI
+97 
-107 IVTKIQVQVRGYN
+107 
-120 TSNGDAW
+120 AW
-127 AWFNSNSKVE
+127 AA
-137 CGTSSTGTNGSQTVT
+137 
-152 IENSN
+152 
-157 GLSSPVT
+157 
-164 FNRQSFKGGLFGIG
+164 
-178 TTFTLHNIRYTY
+178 TY
-190 TLKQR
+190 YAKA
-195 MPIFQYEAEAQT
+195 I
-207 SNSEYG
+207 
-213 SAYSSWE
+213 AYSSPENCGYVWVTINNSSFNESQFSQKVMDSSDNDKYVVAWE
-220 SFTDATSST
+220 NHATFTAKYYAKPIEGYKFIGWYDENGAVKSTSTNNNCYHSFSFDATSKDKNNRT
-229 STSTSY
+229 T
-235 SANKYLPSE
+235 
-244 GMTKKVYFKAV
+244 VY
-255 AKPGYTFVGWKE
+255 
-267 SANATTY
+267 
-274 LSYDEEYSF
+274 
-283 DFTST
+283 
-288 SNDLDAPSTIKRY
+288 RY
-301 AVFMGKQQPQ
+301 AYFVKYTPSVTTIDFGEVAYN
-311 LSGPATGATK
+311 SGIKTK
-321 VGNID
+321 
-326 DLIFTF
+326 T
-332 INTSNAPV
+332 
-340 EDDSKDFYFT
+340 FT
-350 IQHKPDNTTKAGSAN
+350 IDCHNVGTWNTNQTIEQG
-365 PNLVI
+365 PF
-370 SYDPINKKVTG
+370 
-381 LNSGTATITFVQK
+381 TITFSNRKNDDTEHIVTANVALK
-394 ETSTHYTDT
+394 TTSSGNY
-403 LRCTVTVTKQVTNF
+403 
-417 SLNFANEYFVDDEI
+417 EE
-431 NKSTFFTNATN
+431 
-442 SEVAIQVSDKTAD
+442 
-455 NRALFT
+455 
-461 YNGSILKANGATL
+461 
-474 NADSETTT
+474 
-482 ITVTQPETY
+482 
-491 KWTGKTLTKEV
+491 
-502 IVKKY
+502 
-507 PTDFSW
+507 
-513 LLKDT
+513 
-518 YYVDDVITDI
+518 
-528 FSKSNN
+528 
-534 NLSSFITSS
+534 NLSIKT
-543 NTNIVKV
+543 TK
-550 EGNKL
+550 G
-555 VALNAGKVTIT
+555 GTIT
-566 ISQTIDRKWTAFTQT
+566 ISLKANINATPTYTWNPNYWNADGTQKRVVHVDDIINEVVNSTSNGTITYSYELTNPSANNNGAINDSKFVNNTATCGKAGLLKLTINQAAEPNGYNAGSDT
-581 KEITILKHN
+581 RTILIEKYD
-590 IVAAINPNTAYWNEL
+590 ITASINPDNAVWNQL
-605 VTNPFAATSTHPVSG
+605 VTPNPFSASTQHKFSGATSA
-620 QVTTFQDNDFNVAQQ
+620 VTGFTVTQQ
-635 GNEHIALMDANTRN
+635 GNEHIALMDVNTRH
-649 IQTYYTNGTV
+649 IQTYYTNGDV
-659 DFHITRLEDRKYNAL
+659 NFLITRPEDYKYNAL
-674 NQTLTLTV
+674 SQTLTLHVNQSNETCYLLDPCNGSFECSLVWQEREFTPTAFTGTPDTLFFEARSNNSTRVGEVTV
-682 NASTE
+682 QQK
-687 SCDIFTDPT
+687 
-696 VRNFST
+696 V
-702 GITDL
+702 
-707 LGKAGYAYEIP
+707 
-718 EDVRAYADSVYIT
+718 
-731 AKRNGENYFYLQYST
+731 NGTWQNIANINPGTSYST
-746 NGGAQWTDFPEGLL
+746 YKYSLNPATTQIRFYNGYG
-760 NLSSS
+760 S
-765 YKTFGLKIPEGKI
+765 YTREFKN
-778 VTHIRPYAKTG
+778 V
-789 ATLRKDYKDFRVT
+789 RVT
-802 RAKFLTPSDSP
+802 RAKSLTPSDST

-826 KTFTLN
+826 KTFTLK

-853 HNISSAAGQGSTAIT
+853 HNISSTAGQGSTAIT
-868 VTCDASVVGS
+868 VTCDATVVDT
-878 PLRDTIVIYDNTQRI
+878 LRDTIVIYDQTQRI
-893 FVPVECEVNNKFIA
+893 FVPVECIVNDKFIA

-1042 FNVFTN
+1042 FNTLTN
-1048 NDEVP
+1048 NSDVT

-1059 DESIIN
+1059 DESVIK
-1065 YENDALRALC
+1065 YEDSKLKALC
-1075 AGTTSFTVAQAESYK
+1075 AGSTSFTVAQAESYK
-1090 WLGHT
+1090 WFGLS
-1095 QTIPS
+1095 QTLNIN
-1100 ITVSKY
+1100 VNKY
-1106 NSNFSLTNNGAD
+1106 DSQFALTNNGAD

-1139 ILPTIKSDNPEVV
+1139 ILPTITSDNPEVV
-1152 SFNHTTRQLEANTA
+1152 SFNLTTRQLEANAA
-1166 GEAVITIS
+1166 GEAIITIS

-1253 SFNKEDTTFV
+1253 SFNKEDTTII
-1263 TFTQEENWYWYARTV
+1263 TFTQEENWYWYARTY

-1283 PINPNNHVTF
+1283 PIDPNNHVTF
-1293 TIDQQNKVNI
+1293 TIDQQNKVDI
-1303 FYVSHSSGNSMSWSN
+1303 FHVSHSSGNNMSWSN
-1318 GAIQIGNGLDGFD
+1318 GAIQVGNGLDGFE

-1338 SFTGIPKDLTF
+1338 RFTGIPKDLTF

-1359 GEVWDVYESTDGTNW
+1359 GETWDVYESTDGTNW

-1387 CNKQPLNPDTRFLKF
+1387 CTKQPLNPDTRFLKL

-1528 PSLYWTEDWSAREP
+1528 PSLYWTEDWSAHEP

-1616 KLMQYIVWE
+1616 KLMQYILWE
-1625 DNLTHFCIGDQPDT
+1625 DNLTDFCIGDQPDT
-1639 LHAQAWVMTD
+1639 LHAQAWVMID

-1660 QTAKIQYYSSNPDVV
+1660 QTAEIQYYSSNPDVV

-1692 SATINGDTT
+1692 SATIDGDTT
-1701 YEKTSAQVPVRVR
+1701 YEMASAQIPVRVR

-1719 CSDADLVI
+1719 CTDADLII

-1751 QNEHILRIDTTQ
+1751 QNEHILRIDTAQ

-1777 AWGQLEGKIRV
+1777 AWGTLEGKIRV

-1821 PLSRNATHIKF
+1821 PLSRNATHLKF

-1843 YHILQYITVLP
+1843 YHILQHITVLP
-1854 DKYIESIPDDIHWGN
+1854 DKYIESVPNDIHWGN

-1899 HLTIDKSTIVD
+1899 YLTINKSTIID

-1954 ANIVKNS
+1954 ANIVKNT

-1984 ISSSGDQVLY
+1984 FSSSGDQVLY
-1994 EITEGN
+1994 EITQGN
-2000 LPEEYAY
+2000 QLDEFAY
-2007 LNDAGKM
+2007 LNDTGKM
-2014 ILLRGGTV
+2014 ILLRGGWI
-2022 TARAYTLET
+2022 TARAYTTET
-2031 TSSNAVSLSRDF
+2031 TTSNEVSAYHDF
-2043 FIIVDPLFEDFSN
+2043 FIVVDPLFQDFDNDSN
-2056 DGNWLNDNN
+2056 WHNANN
-2065 WNIGRTPWAT
+2065 WNIGRIPWTT
-2075 DSATIKANKH
+2075 DSATIAANKH
-2085 VLLTTEIVTEGLRF
+2085 VSLDTVIITEGLSF
-2099 EAGSSIHI
+2099 ESGSAIHI
-2107 TPTSGLSVGAR
+2107 TSTGGLTVGAQ
-2118 GIQGAATDGS
+2118 GIQGAASDGS
-2128 SIIIDNLKT
+2128 SIIIDNLQT
-2137 GIGFLRISPAYKGAM
+2137 GAGFLRISPAYKGAM
-2152 PRATVNYQTR
+2152 PRTTVNYQTR

-2181 GKDVQFT
+2181 GKNVSFT
-2188 VDGITWLYQWS
+2188 IDYITWLYQWN
-2199 EPQNWINKTGTL
+2199 EKQNWVKQNGTL
-2211 TLEPFA
+2211 TFEPFA
-2217 GYAITQYGKPTYALS
+2217 GYAITQYGQPTYSLI
-2232 AEAIT
+2232 AEPIH
-2237 SDQTITLTKTESGMN
+2237 SNQDIILTKTPENQGGMN
-2252 GNNLFANSYMAPID
+2252 GDNLFANSYMAPID
-2266 AKNFTPEDFSDYN
+2266 VKNFTPEDF
-2279 TGREDIVK
+2279 TGDLEK

-2300 NKYDTESS
+2300 NKYNTEQS

-2333 AEITTL
+2333 VEITTL

-2345 YVIANTNGAHIH
+2345 YVIANTNEAHIH

-2473 MQYTLSFSSLIGDM
+2473 TQYTLSFSSLIGDM

-2506 YTFQAAP
+2506 YTFQANP
-2513 QSVNDYRFR
+2513 QSINDYRFR
-2522 LLIHPKGNSDSP
+2522 LLLHPKGISDSP

-2598 LIRLNEQIY
+2598 LIRINEQIY

>member
-11 LVAILI
+11 LVAFFVATTNAWAECVIFNDGNEYQIMNRWSSNSTKTYTFDSPLPCGTLTFDIRLYWSATYGITVKATYSDGTSETILSDSRNSSNTVDLNSKKDI
-17 ATTPT
+17 KSLSFSANGTERKWISNVKLTRRVSISASPNPITLAKTAIGETSAAETLTVTYSNIGTTQYVTPTSTADFTISPQQTSFDACTGTATYKITFHPQGTEGGERIATFTIVGRESVSSPDKASVTITAKGTAKGQPKHTWNGNTQYYVGDQINLPATWASSNTNTPRTYSVISHTESSEINEGATTPYING
-22 WSANP
+22 SNQLILEKA
-27 QYYWETRFN
+27 
-36 NTMTYA
+36 
-42 DGTPNISL
+42 GTL
-50 LNNSTAYYD
+50 
-59 HVNFYISGVNSV
+59 
-71 HDNER
+71 
-76 LDYSQMSKNSTN
+76 
-88 SDSKFTWSV
+88 
-97 EQNDDNPYSI
+97 
-107 IVTKIQVQVRGYN
+107 KIQMYQQGDDTYSPL
-120 TSNGDAW
+120 TS
-127 AWFNSNSKVE
+127 E
-137 CGTSSTGTNGSQTVT
+137 VT
-152 IENSN
+152 LTIVKR
-157 GLSSPVT
+157 P
-164 FNRQSFKGGLFGIG
+164 
-178 TTFTLHNIRYTY
+178 
-190 TLKQR
+190 
-195 MPIFQYEAEAQT
+195 
-207 SNSEYG
+207 
-213 SAYSSWE
+213 
-220 SFTDATSST
+220 TD
-229 STSTSY
+229 
-235 SANKYLPSE
+235 
-244 GMTKKVYFKAV
+244 
-255 AKPGYTFVGWKE
+255 
-267 SANATTY
+267 
-274 LSYDEEYSF
+274 
-283 DFTST
+283 
-288 SNDLDAPSTIKRY
+288 
-301 AVFMGKQQPQ
+301 
-311 LSGPATGATK
+311 
-321 VGNID
+321 
-326 DLIFTF
+326 
-332 INTSNAPV
+332 
-340 EDDSKDFYFT
+340 
-350 IQHKPDNTTKAGSAN
+350 
-365 PNLVI
+365 
-370 SYDPINKKVTG
+370 
-381 LNSGTATITFVQK
+381 
-394 ETSTHYTDT
+394 
-403 LRCTVTVTKQVTNF
+403 F

-442 SEVAIQVSDKTAD
+442 SEVAVQVSDKTAD

-461 YNGSILKANGATL
+461 YNGSILKANGSTL
-474 NADSETTT
+474 NTDSETTT

-534 NLSSFITSS
+534 NLSSTITSS
-543 NTNIVKV
+543 DPNIVKV
-550 EGNKL
+550 EGNQL
-555 VALNAGKVTIT
+555 VALNAGKATIT

-649 IQTYYTNGTV
+649 IQTYYTNGKV
-659 DFHITRLEDRKYNAL
+659 NFLITRPEDYKYNAL

-682 NASTE
+682 NANWGCNLDLSATSTNTTNNDPGYSDVIKLNGIGE
-687 SCDIFTDPT
+687 KLTFTYCLND
-696 VRNFST
+696 
-702 GITDL
+702 G
-707 LGKAGYAYEIP
+707 AG
-718 EDVRAYADSVYIT
+718 
-731 AKRNGENYFYLQYST
+731 AKHYLQPQYST
-746 NGGAQWTDFPEGLL
+746 SENGDDFKDLG
-760 NLSSS
+760 SSIT
-765 YKTFGLKIPEGKI
+765 YQGT
-778 VTHIRPYAKTG
+778 T
-789 ATLRKDYKDFRVT
+789 
-802 RAKFLTPSDSP
+802 
-813 VILPVTSIGTPET
+813 PVTATYDIIDGTKRIRFKRT
-826 KTFTLN
+826 AGFTGN
-832 WSTCAD
+832 KYF
-838 EILLTNSNPHFTINT
+838 EISN
-853 HNISSAAGQGSTAIT
+853 IT
-868 VTCDASVVGS
+868 VTRKQYLSITL
-878 PLRDTIVIYDNTQRI
+878 P
-893 FVPVECEVNNKFIA
+893 EVNNDTLFLPTVAINQPSTDTFNLAWSACSESILLVCDNSKFTIQPSVIQNA
-907 NIKGTTAYSKKV
+907 DGSGNQTITVSCDPSELGTFTGKIFIYDQAQKDSIYVSCTINRKWTPIFSGTKAYNMQV
-919 DDTWVADFKFDT
+919 DSTLTADFTYKDT
-931 CQTTLPSDDINA
+931 YPGYPSEDPQA
-943 PFYYTIEHDLTGNDV
+943 PFYYTIKHILDPNNHV
-958 LKPGYKNQ
+958 LKAAYADK
-966 VITYVP
+966 VITYDP
-972 TYNPDT
+972 IT
-978 KEVVNTITAHNAG
+978 KQITAHNAG
-991 TAVLTFIQRPT
+991 TAILALIQREIEPMADADG
-1002 ESHYTDTLR
+1002 YFTDTLF
-1011 CVITVTK
+1011 CTITVSKRHT
-1018 YTTSFDLKGR
+1018 YFDVK
-1028 TTYYTGDE
+1028 TIAQCKTGDVF
-1036 DPYNAL
+1036 PYASL

-1065 YENDALRALC
+1065 YENDALHALC
-1075 AGTTSFTVAQAESYK
+1075 AGNTSFTIAQAESYK
-1090 WLGHT
+1090 WLGHS
-1095 QTIPS
+1095 QTLNIN
-1100 ITVSKY
+1100 VSKY
-1106 NSNFSLTNNGAD
+1106 DSQFALTNNGAD

-1130 SLYTTANNE
+1130 SLYTITNNE
-1139 ILPTIKSDNPEVV
+1139 ILPTITSDSSAVV
-1152 SFNHTTRQLEANTA
+1152 SFNPTTRQLEANTA

-1253 SFNKEDTTFV
+1253 SFNKEDTTII
-1263 TFTQEENWYWYARTV
+1263 TFTQEENWYWYARTY

-1283 PINPNNHVTF
+1283 PIDPNNHVTF
-1293 TIDQQNKVNI
+1293 TLTENNRTVFDKGSYILRGWENQSIQFGDNGGGVNYEDKYLI
-1303 FYVSHSSGNSMSWSN
+1303 
-1318 GAIQIGNGLDGFD
+1318 I
-1331 YAKELVI
+1331 E
-1338 SFTGIPKDLTF
+1338 FTGIPDSLSF
-1349 TYGVANSGTT
+1349 TTT
-1359 GEVWDVYESTDGTNW
+1359 TDWAATTEIGNNIFFYT
-1374 SASIWHQEGESGT
+1374 QEGKTKDNLSQIWSST
-1387 CNKQPLNPDTRFLKF
+1387 NKENNVKIKLNPDTRWLKIC
-1402 RYGGNFGCYFKNIHV
+1402 YSGNLKGFFHNVTV
-1417 TELNQFEAVPNV
+1417 TELNQFEAIPDTLN
-1429 LDFGLQYVDNPKTT
+1429 FGQLHVDEPSLTKT
-1443 KSFDFKFANAGY
+1443 FDFKYANAGY
-1455 KVHLQST
+1455 KVQFEST
-1462 DTMFTV
+1462 DTMFTI
-1468 ATTYIDTIGGEKYG
+1468 ATTYIDSIGGEKYG
-1482 TVHDIQVTYNPL
+1482 TINGIEVTYHPTHIHNTN
-1494 HVHQTTGEDAM
+1494 TTGAK

-1516 TVFLHVNTVKSK
+1516 TVHLVANTIKSK
-1528 PSLYWTEDWSAREP
+1528 PTLHWTEAWKADKP
-1542 IVLLGQHMPDTVA
+1542 IVLLNQTVTNA
-1555 KATNGYPVKYRSDD
+1555 AESTNGYSTVKYTSSNQSIIKVSDD
-1569 ESILKIAPDSLS
+1569 GTSFQGVGLGEAIIIA
-1581 FIAVGIGETYITAHA
+1581 YQ

-1601 YLQPDTIR
+1601 YEVPDPIQKT
-1609 KRFRVTD
+1609 FLVTD
-1616 KLMQYIVWE
+1616 KRLQYILWE
-1625 DNLTHFCIGDQPDT
+1625 DNLTDFCIDDERDT
-1639 LHAQAWVMTD
+1639 LRAQVWVMTD
-1649 AATGEWEYSPE
+1649 AAHGTWEYSPE
-1660 QTAKIQYYSSNPDVV
+1660 QTAKLQYSSPNVNIATVADSILTIR
-1675 EVQGNLLII
+1675 GT
-1684 KGEGELLL
+1684 GEMFLT
-1692 SATINGDTT
+1692 ATVPADNT
-1701 YEKTSAQVPVRVR
+1701 YEMASAQIPVRVR
-1714 DCSVT
+1714 DCSVQCT
-1719 CSDADLVI
+1719 DADLII
-1727 PVINANGT
+1727 PVINSDDLI
-1735 VMMPEDK
+1735 MKPEDK
-1742 LEYDPYALF
+1742 LEYDPYALWG
-1751 QNEHILRIDTTQ
+1751 NTEKIVRIDTTA
-1763 GIPGQLIF
+1763 GIPGHLIF
-1771 TYRGIK
+1771 AYYGRK
-1777 AWGQLEGKIRV
+1777 AWGTLEGKIRV
-1788 WESTDGGENW
+1788 FESTDGGTNW
-1798 QQVLSDADAVEPE
+1798 QQILSDADAVIPL
-1811 NGVTHYSPLI
+1811 NQQTQYSPYI

-1832 ERFPALDVKLG
+1832 ERFDNVKFG
-1843 YHILQYITVLP
+1843 YHILQYITITP
-1854 DKYIESIPDDIHWGN
+1854 AQYIESIPDDIALGN
-1869 VYVGNSPDT
+1869 IYVGNTVDT
-1878 TIAITYSS
+1878 IIDITYSS
-1886 IRSNLQIASSQPS
+1886 IRSNLHLASSYPS
-1899 HLTIDKSTIVD
+1899 HLTIDKTTIED
-1910 DCGAWDTVPL
+1910 ECGAWDTIPL
-1920 TISLKADISIVGNYH
+1920 TITLKADTSVVGPFSR
-1935 QYVTVTDPI
+1935 YVTVSDPI
-1944 GGMTDTIHVY
+1944 SGITDTIHIT
-1954 ANIVKNS
+1954 ANIVKNT

-1994 EITEGN
+1994 EITQGN
-2000 LPEEYAY
+2000 QLDEFAY
-2007 LNDAGKM
+2007 LNDTGKM
-2014 ILLRGGTV
+2014 ILLRGGWI
-2022 TARAYTLET
+2022 TARAYTAET
-2031 TSSNAVSLSRDF
+2031 TTSNEVSADHKF
-2043 FIIVDPLFEDFSN
+2043 FIIVDPLFQDFDNDSN
-2056 DGNWLNDNN
+2056 WHNANN
-2065 WNIGRTPWAT
+2065 WNIGRIPWTT
-2075 DSATIKANKH
+2075 DSATIAANKH
-2085 VLLTTEIVTEGLRF
+2085 VSLDTVIITEGLSF
-2099 EAGSSIHI
+2099 ESGGSIHI
-2107 TPTSGLSVGAR
+2107 TSTGGLTVGAQ
-2118 GIQGAATDGS
+2118 GIQGAASDGS

-2181 GKDVQFT
+2181 GKNVSFT
-2188 VDGITWLYQWS
+2188 IDYITWLYQWS

-2211 TLEPFA
+2211 TLTPFA

-2473 MQYTLSFSSLIGDM
+2473 TQYTLSFSSLIGDM

-2522 LLIHPKGNSDSP
+2522 LLMHPKGNSDSP

>member
-1 MKQFLRYILT
+1 MNQFYKYILT
-11 LVAILI
+11 LVVVLMT
-17 ATTPT
+17 TTPAWADCVIFSDGGSYEVMNG
-22 WSANP
+22 WSQRKEKNFTNIPALP
-27 QYYWETRFN
+27 AGLLTF
-36 NTMTYA
+36 TYSA
-42 DGTPNISL
+42 SGAATGGVDVTATYSDGTSEKI
-50 LNNSTAYYD
+50 LNSSKVSNPS
-59 HVNFYISGVNSV
+59 HNFNG
-71 HDNER
+71 
-76 LDYSQMSKNSTN
+76 K
-88 SDSKFTWSV
+88 
-97 EQNDDNPYSI
+97 
-107 IVTKIQVQVRGYN
+107 IVTKLTFKGTLGTLKKTISNVKLTRH
-120 TSNGDAW
+120 TSISASP
-127 AWFNSNSKVE
+127 ATLSFPLTAVE
-137 CGTSSTGTNGSQTVT
+137 ATSATQTVT
-152 IENSN
+152 ITYSN
-157 GLSSPVT
+157 IGNNYSITSTNTNDFSITPLPFTYDQCSGTMQFAIT
-164 FNRQSFKGGLFGIG
+164 FHPQG
-178 TTFTLHNIRYTY
+178 TTGGARSGSFTIAGDGNGKSNNNTSVTINVSGTAKGFPEF
-190 TLKQR
+190 TWKGNT
-195 MPIFQYEAEAQT
+195 QYYVDESLDLSNLWTTT
-207 SNSEYG
+207 SNETTPKYSIKRFTSTDTFG
-213 SAYSSWE
+213 SADPH
-220 SFTDATSST
+220 FTDATNTKILLS
-229 STSTSY
+229 
-235 SANKYLPSE
+235 KE
-244 GMTKKVYFKAV
+244 GELVLQMHQDA
-255 AKPGYTFVGWKE
+255 
-267 SANATTY
+267 STTY
-274 LSYDEEYSF
+274 SPLTKEVTIKIVKRPT
-283 DFTST
+283 DFT
-288 SNDLDAPSTIKRY
+288 
-301 AVFMGKQQPQ
+301 
-311 LSGPATGATK
+311 
-321 VGNID
+321 
-326 DLIFTF
+326 
-332 INTSNAPV
+332 
-340 EDDSKDFYFT
+340 
-350 IQHKPDNTTKAGSAN
+350 
-365 PNLVI
+365 
-370 SYDPINKKVTG
+370 
-381 LNSGTATITFVQK
+381 
-394 ETSTHYTDT
+394 
-403 LRCTVTVTKQVTNF
+403 
-417 SLNFANEYFVDDEI
+417 LNFANEYFVDDEI

-474 NADSETTT
+474 NADAETTT
-482 ITVTQPETY
+482 ITITQPETY

-507 PTDFSW
+507 PTEFRW
-513 LLKDT
+513 LLQDTYYVGETITSIFTKTNNSLPSTITSSDPTIVKVENNQLIALRAGKVRITVSQAVDRKWVAFTHEKEITIIKRNTNFQLLLGTT
-518 YYVDDVITDI
+518 YYVDDRIA
-528 FSKSNN
+528 KSNIYSKAN
-534 NLSSFITSS
+534 ENPLPVSIVSSKP
-543 NTNIVKV
+543 NIL
-550 EGNKL
+550 EYDATTQQL
-555 VALNAGKVTIT
+555 IARNAGKATIT
-566 ISQTIDRKWTAFTQT
+566 VSQAKDTTWTDFNQSL
-581 KEITILKHN
+581 EVTILKHN
-590 IVAAINPNTAYWNEL
+590 IVATINPDKAVWNDL

-620 QVTTFQDNDFNVAQQ
+620 QVTPIDNDNFNVEQR

-659 DFHITRLEDRKYNAL
+659 DFLITRPEGRKYNAL
-674 NQTLTLTV
+674 NQTLTLHVKQSTV
-682 NASTE
+682 NCPVLEDNDERYWSTINN
-687 SCDIFTDPT
+687 SRTYT
-696 VRNFST
+696 
-702 GITDL
+702 
-707 LGKAGYAYEIP
+707 IP
-718 EDVRAYADSVYIT
+718 SGTPDSLFFQ
-731 AKRNGENYFYLQYST
+731 AKRTEILGVSNTSNFYAEYST
-746 NGGAQWTDFPEGLL
+746 DNSNWTKAMTI
-760 NLSSS
+760 NLSSTNTWYNLKCDIPATAKYVRFS
-765 YKTFGLKIPEGKI
+765 TEFGATGNK
-778 VTHIRPYAKTG
+778 HIRNV
-789 ATLRKDYKDFRVT
+789 RVT
-802 RAKFLTPSDSP
+802 RAKSLTPSESP
-813 VILPVTSIGTPET
+813 VKLSVTSIGTPET
-826 KTFTLN
+826 KTFTLK

-838 EILLTNSNPHFTINT
+838 EILLTNSNPHFILNT
-853 HNISSAAGQGSTAIT
+853 YRIQPTNNEGSTAIK
-868 VTCDASVVGS
+868 VTCDASVVGT
-878 PLRDTIVIYDNTQRI
+878 LRDTIIIYDNTQRI

-931 CQTTLPSDDINA
+931 CQTTLPSADINA
-943 PFYYTIEHDLTGNDV
+943 PFYYTISHDLTGNDV
-958 LKPGYKNQ
+958 LKPGYDENP

-1028 TTYYTGDE
+1028 TTYHTGDE
-1036 DPYNAL
+1036 EPYNAL
-1042 FNVFTN
+1042 FNTLTN
-1048 NDEVP
+1048 NSDVT

-1059 DESIIN
+1059 DESVIK
-1065 YENDALRALC
+1065 YEDSKLKALC
-1075 AGTTSFTVAQAESYK
+1075 AGSTSFTVAQAESYK
-1090 WLGHT
+1090 WFGLS
-1095 QTIPS
+1095 QTLNIN
-1100 ITVSKY
+1100 VKKY

-1139 ILPTIKSDNPEVV
+1139 ILPTIKSDNPAVV

-1166 GEAVITIS
+1166 GEAIITIE
-1174 QPTDCKWTEYTATRK
+1174 QPVDCKWTEYTATRK
-1189 IIVQKHTP
+1189 IIVHKHTP

-1209 TIVDYFTTS
+1209 TVVDYFTTS
-1218 NTQTALTIASQT
+1218 NTQTPLSITSQT
-1230 DTDVAIAYFDQ
+1230 DTDVAIVYFDQ
-1241 NNPNDLHTTNLI
+1241 NNPNDLYTTDLI
-1253 SFNKEDTTFV
+1253 SFIKEDTTFV

-1283 PINPNNHVTF
+1283 PIDPNNHVTF
-1293 TIDQQNKVNI
+1293 TIDTEAKMNI
-1303 FYVSHSSGNSMSWSN
+1303 FHVSHTSGNSMNWSN
-1318 GAIQIGNGLDGFD
+1318 NSIQIGGTWDGAE
-1331 YAKELVI
+1331 YGKELI
-1338 SFTGIPKDLTF
+1338 IRFTGIPKDLSF
-1349 TYGVANSGTT
+1349 DYSVANGGTT
-1359 GEVWDVYESTDGTNW
+1359 GENWYVYESEDGQTW
-1374 SASIWHQEGESGT
+1374 SAAIYTAKGESGT
-1387 CNKQPLNPDTRFLKF
+1387 CNKQPLNPDTRFLKL

-1455 KVHLQST
+1455 KVHLEST

-1482 TVHDIQVTYNPL
+1482 TVKDIQVTYNPL

-1528 PSLYWTEDWSAREP
+1528 PSLYWTEDWSAHEP

-1609 KRFRVTD
+1609 KLFRVTD

-1684 KGEGELLL
+1684 KEEGELLL

-1777 AWGQLEGKIRV
+1777 AWGTLEGKIRV

-1821 PLSRNATHIKF
+1821 PLSRNATHLKF

-1899 HLTIDKSTIVD
+1899 HLKIDKSTIVD

-1935 QYVTVTDPI
+1935 QYITIKDPI
-1944 GGMTDTIHVY
+1944 GDITDTIHVY
-1954 ANIVKNS
+1954 ANIIRNT

-1984 ISSSGDQVLY
+1984 ISSSGDPILY
-1994 EITEGN
+1994 ELTAGN
-2000 LPEEYAY
+2000 LPEEFAY

-2043 FIIVDPLFEDFSN
+2043 FIIVDPLFQDFDNDSN
-2056 DGNWLNDNN
+2056 WHNANN
-2065 WNIGRTPWAT
+2065 WNIGRIPWTT
-2075 DSATIKANKH
+2075 DSATIAANKH
-2085 VLLTTEIVTEGLRF
+2085 ISLDTVIITEGLSF
-2099 EAGSSIHI
+2099 ESGGSIHI
-2107 TPTSGLSVGAR
+2107 TSTGGLTVGAQ
-2118 GIQGAATDGS
+2118 GIQGAASDGS

-2137 GIGFLRISPAYKGAM
+2137 GAGFLRISPEYQGTM
-2152 PRATVNYQTR
+2152 PRATMRYQTR
-2162 STLDTGANR
+2162 STLDTGANE

-2188 VDGITWLYQWS
+2188 VDYITWLYQWN
-2199 EPQNWINKTGTL
+2199 EKQNWVKQNGTL

-2237 SDQTITLTKTESGMN
+2237 SNQTITLTMTESGMK

-2266 AKNFTPEDFSDYN
+2266 VKNFELKDFEGDL
-2279 TGREDIVK
+2279 VQ
-2287 TFYIFNSGSWNEW
+2287 TFYLFNSGSWNQW
-2300 NKYDTESS
+2300 NGQNEKDSTIGGN
-2308 KGSNGNDVPGQY
+2308 GSTTPGQY
-2320 CAVPAFSSKYMDS
+2320 CAIPALSSKFLGS
-2333 AEITTL
+2333 EEITTI
-2339 PPMQGI
+2339 PPMQGV
-2345 YVIANTNGAHIH
+2345 YVIANEDSAKIH
-2357 LNYEKHV
+2357 LRYDKHV
-2364 WNAGTNPKVS
+2364 WQAGTN
-2374 TDMHEPMRT
+2374 TDMHEPMRA
-2383 PQRLQAEEQ
+2383 PQYLSA
-2392 MQQDNFRRIRI
+2392 DWAYDFRRIRI
-2403 QLNSANSGADRLYI
+2403 QLNSANSGADRMYI
-2417 IQTDETT
+2417 IQESTT
-2424 PLYDNGYD
+2424 TRDYDNGYD

-2437 VSGLTNIYTT
+2437 AEGLTNIYTT
-2447 ESFGKME
+2447 EPFGKME
-2454 VSCSNRIDSMYI
+2454 VSCANNIDSMYI
-2466 GFQAGSD
+2466 GFQAGKD
-2473 MQYTLSFSSLIGDM
+2473 TQYTLTFSALVGDSLYLHDLENDSIIRMMEGDQYHFLAAPYSINNHRFQLLLHPRWADADDDISTGVSNPLAMRVWVEGRVVYITNAPDNSRAM
-2487 LYLEDLEQDTIVA
+2487 LYAISGNHILSQDIQHTLSSIDLSHV
-2500 MQSDEP
+2500 
-2506 YTFQAAP
+2506 
-2513 QSVNDYRFR
+2513 
-2522 LLIHPKGNSDSP
+2522 
-2534 NTPTDTEQADNI
+2534 PTGVYI
-2546 RVWINN
+2546 LRINN
-2552 DMLHIIGATANT
+2552 EAFKIIM
-2564 NIHIYNISGTYIL
+2564 
-2577 SDIVSDSPYTCNVAH
+2577 
-2592 LQSGVY
+2592 
-2598 LIRLNEQIY
+2598 
-2607 KVIKK
+2607 K

>member
-1 MKQFLRYILT
+1 MKQFLRYIFT
-11 LVAILI
+11 LVAIFI
-17 ATTPT
+17 ATTPAWAGQAHVYAKSDPT
-22 WSANP
+22 DGGYVHVATSQSEPSYTTTESHAEQGGFMSSGNKTFYL
-27 QYYWETRFN
+27 YYTEKPGYKFKGWLKTDN
-36 NTMTYA
+36 NYTCNT
-42 DGTPNISL
+42 
-50 LNNSTAYYD
+50 NSTTNTTDGWKVTQSATGVGAQNSYYVAIFATLQSSA
-59 HVNFYISGVNSV
+59 HNTTVSF
-71 HDNER
+71 DNTKVDEQ
-76 LDYSQMSKNSTN
+76 SSK
-88 SDSKFTWSV
+88 
-97 EQNDDNPYSI
+97 SI
-107 IVTKIQVQVRGYN
+107 TIKH
-120 TSNGDAW
+120 SHA
-127 AWFNSNSKVE
+127 
-137 CGTSSTGTNGSQTVT
+137 GTVSLSLSGTNAGDFSLS
-152 IENSN
+152 ENSFTSTSYQEGRNITIYFKPTCVGERTATLTISSNN
-157 GLSSPVT
+157 GLSSLTIYLKGNGLRHTPTDITWQEPIDVNMFIGDSRTVNVNSTTDGNITYSSSNTSVLSVSGNTLTAKAEGIAIITATQAATCKYEAVSITKTFTVNNKKTPTFWLNGDPDQLTDNLKTEDTRTINITNVDATMTADYDPNLLSYT
-164 FNRQSFKGGLFGIG
+164 FN
-178 TTFTLHNIRYTY
+178 
-190 TLKQR
+190 
-195 MPIFQYEAEAQT
+195 
-207 SNSEYG
+207 G
-213 SAYSSWE
+213 S
-220 SFTDATSST
+220 TATI
-229 STSTSY
+229 
-235 SANKYLPSE
+235 
-244 GMTKKVYFKAV
+244 KA
-255 AKPGYTFVGWKE
+255 
-267 SANATTY
+267 
-274 LSYDEEYSF
+274 
-283 DFTST
+283 
-288 SNDLDAPSTIKRY
+288 LDA
-301 AVFMGKQQPQ
+301 
-311 LSGPATGATK
+311 
-321 VGNID
+321 
-326 DLIFTF
+326 
-332 INTSNAPV
+332 
-340 EDDSKDFYFT
+340 
-350 IQHKPDNTTKAGSAN
+350 
-365 PNLVI
+365 
-370 SYDPINKKVTG
+370 
-381 LNSGTATITFVQK
+381 GTATLKLTQPENNQIFYGERTFTFNITK
-394 ETSTHYTDT
+394 YDT
-403 LRCTVTVTKQVTNF
+403 NTITND
-417 SLNFANEYFVDDEI
+417 LATNYMVDDIVAETDIYTINNHEVPVEI
-431 NKSTFFTNATN
+431 ISGNNNVLKFENGQLKAVGAGTTTLTVKQSATN
-442 SEVAIQVSDKTAD
+442 KWVERTA
-455 NRALFT
+455 T
-461 YNGSILKANGATL
+461 K
-474 NADSETTT
+474 T
-482 ITVTQPETY
+482 ITVH
-491 KWTGKTLTKEV
+491 
-502 IVKKY
+502 KY
-507 PTDFSW
+507 D
-513 LLKDT
+513 
-518 YYVDDVITDI
+518 ITA
-528 FSKSNN
+528 
-534 NLSSFITSS
+534 T
-543 NTNIVKV
+543 
-550 EGNKL
+550 
-555 VALNAGKVTIT
+555 
-566 ISQTIDRKWTAFTQT
+566 
-581 KEITILKHN
+581 
-590 IVAAINPNTAYWNEL
+590 INPNYAVWNQL
-605 VTNPFAATSTHPVSG
+605 VTPNPFSASTQHKFSGATSA
-620 QVTTFQDNDFNVAQQ
+620 VTGFTVTQQ
-635 GNEHIALMDANTRN
+635 NNEHIAKLNNTN
-649 IQTYYTNGTV
+649 YTIQTYYTNGTV
-659 DFHITRLEDRKYNAL
+659 DFHITRPEDRKYNAL
-674 NQTLTLTV
+674 SQTLTLTV

-687 SCDIFTDPT
+687 NCDIFTDPT
-696 VRNFST
+696 ERNFST
-702 GITDL
+702 GITDFS
-707 LGKAGYAYEIP
+707 GKAGYAYEIP
-718 EDVRAYADSVYIT
+718 ENVRANADSVYIT

-802 RAKFLTPSDSP
+802 RAKSLTPSDSL

-826 KTFTLN
+826 KTFTLK

-838 EILLTNSNPHFTINT
+838 KIILENNNPHFTLDTYRIQPTN
-853 HNISSAAGQGSTAIT
+853 NDGSTTIK
-868 VTCDASVVGS
+868 VVCDATVVDT
-878 PLRDTIVIYDNTQRI
+878 LRDTIVIYDQTQRI
-893 FVPVECEVNNKFIA
+893 FVPVECIVNDKFIA

-931 CQTTLPSDDINA
+931 CQTALPSANINA
-943 PFYYTIEHDLTGNDV
+943 PLYYTIEHDLTGNDV
-958 LKPGYKNQ
+958 QKHGYEGI
-966 VITYVP
+966 VISY
-972 TYNPDT
+972 DT
-978 KEVVNTITAHNAG
+978 ANYTITAHNAG

-1042 FNVFTN
+1042 FNTLTN
-1048 NDEVP
+1048 NSDVT

-1059 DESIIN
+1059 DESVIK
-1065 YENDALRALC
+1065 YEDSKLKALC
-1075 AGTTSFTVAQAESYK
+1075 AGSTSFTVAQAESYK
-1090 WLGHT
+1090 WFGLS
-1095 QTIPS
+1095 QTLNIN
-1100 ITVSKY
+1100 VNKY
-1106 NSNFSLTNNGAD
+1106 DSQFALTNNGAD

-1139 ILPTIKSDNPEVV
+1139 ILPTITSDNPEVV
-1152 SFNHTTRQLEANTA
+1152 SFNHTTRQLEANNA
-1166 GEAVITIS
+1166 GEAIITIA
-1174 QPTDCKWTEYTATRK
+1174 QPVDCKWTEYTATRK

-1209 TIVDYFTTS
+1209 TVVDYFTTS

-1253 SFNKEDTTFV
+1253 SFNKEDTTII
-1263 TFTQEENWYWYARTV
+1263 TFTQEENWYWYARTY

-1283 PINPNNHVTF
+1283 PIDPNNHVTF
-1293 TIDQQNKVNI
+1293 TIDSQERRDIFDVNWNADPYTWDNGI
-1303 FYVSHSSGNSMSWSN
+1303 QMGNW
-1318 GAIQIGNGLDGFD
+1318 LDGGSWAD
-1331 YAKELVI
+1331 KYVDLH
-1338 SFTGIPKDLTF
+1338 FTGIPDKLTF
-1349 TYGVANSGTT
+1349 NTT
-1359 GEVWDVYESTDGTNW
+1359 IKNATNLFDVTDVYWYVKESTDGVNW
-1374 SASIWHQEGESGT
+1374 SDEIWNEEDTKNITITDSIQ
-1387 CNKQPLNPDTRFLKF
+1387 LNPDS
-1402 RYGGNFGCYFKNIHV
+1402 RYLRLCYSGNFGGVFHNIHV
-1417 TELNQFEAVPNV
+1417 TELNQFEAIPDTLN
-1429 LDFGLQYVDNPKTT
+1429 FGQLHVDEPSLTKT
-1443 KSFDFKFANAGY
+1443 FDFKYANAGY
-1455 KVHLQST
+1455 KVQLEST

-1482 TVHDIQVTYNPL
+1482 TVKDIQVSYRPT
-1494 HVHQTTGEDAM
+1494 HVHNTNATGAK

-1516 TVFLHVNTVKSK
+1516 TVHLVANTIKSK
-1528 PSLYWTEDWSAREP
+1528 PTLHWTEAWKADKP
-1542 IVLLGQHMPDTVA
+1542 IVLLNQTVTNA
-1555 KATNGYPVKYRSDD
+1555 AESTNGYSTVKYTSSDPSIIKVSDD
-1569 ESILKIAPDSLS
+1569 GTSFQGVGLGEAIIIA
-1581 FIAVGIGETYITAHA
+1581 YQ

-1601 YLQPDTIR
+1601 YEVPDPIQKT
-1609 KRFRVTD
+1609 FLVTD
-1616 KLMQYIVWE
+1616 KRLQYILWE
-1625 DNLTHFCIGDQPDT
+1625 DNLTDFCSDDEKDT
-1639 LHAQAWVMTD
+1639 LRAQVWVMTD
-1649 AATGEWEYSPE
+1649 AYNGTWEYSPE
-1660 QTAKIQYYSSNPDVV
+1660 QTAKLQYSSPNVNIATITDSI
-1675 EVQGNLLII
+1675 LTI
-1684 KGEGELLL
+1684 KGVGEMFLT
-1692 SATINGDTT
+1692 ATVPADTT
-1701 YEKTSAQVPVRVR
+1701 YEMASAQIPIRVR
-1714 DCSVT
+1714 DCSVQCT
-1719 CSDADLVI
+1719 DADLII
-1727 PVINANGT
+1727 PVINSDDLI
-1735 VMMPEDK
+1735 MKPEDK
-1742 LEYDPYALF
+1742 LEYDPYALWG
-1751 QNEHILRIDTTQ
+1751 NTEKIVRIDTTA
-1763 GIPGQLIF
+1763 GIPGHLIF
-1771 TYRGIK
+1771 AYYGRK
-1777 AWGQLEGKIRV
+1777 AWGTLEGKIRV
-1788 WESTDGGENW
+1788 FESTDGGTNW
-1798 QQVLSDADAVEPE
+1798 QQILSDADAVKPL
-1811 NGVTHYSPLI
+1811 NQQTQYSPYI

-1832 ERFPALDVKLG
+1832 ERFPALEVKLG
-1843 YHILQYITVLP
+1843 YHIIQYITITP
-1854 DKYIESIPDDIHWGN
+1854 AQYIESIPDDIDFGN
-1869 VYVGNSPDT
+1869 VYLGNTVADT
-1878 TIAITYSS
+1878 IDITYSS
-1886 IRSNLQIASSQPS
+1886 LRSNLQITSSHPS
-1899 HLTIDKSTIVD
+1899 HLTTDKTTIED
-1910 DCGAWDTVPL
+1910 ECGAWDTIPL
-1920 TISLKADISIVGNYH
+1920 IISLKADISIVGNYH

-1984 ISSSGDQVLY
+1984 ISSSGDLVLY
-1994 EITEGN
+1994 ELTAGN

-2007 LNDAGKM
+2007 LNDTGKM
-2014 ILLRGGTV
+2014 ILLRGGWI
-2022 TARAYTLET
+2022 TARAYTAET
-2031 TSSNAVSLSRDF
+2031 TTSNEVSADHNF
-2043 FIIVDPLFEDFSN
+2043 FIIVDPLFQDFDN

-2075 DSATIKANKH
+2075 DSATIAANKH
-2085 VLLTTEIVTEGLRF
+2085 VSLDTVIITEGLSF
-2099 EAGSSIHI
+2099 ESGSSIHI
-2107 TPTSGLSVGAR
+2107 TSTGGLTVGAR

-2128 SIIIDNLKT
+2128 SIVLDILQS
-2137 GIGFLRISPAYKGAM
+2137 GAGFLRFSPAYKGAM

-2188 VDGITWLYQWS
+2188 VDYITWLYQWS

-2279 TGREDIVK
+2279 TGSEDIVK

-2300 NKYDTESS
+2300 NKYNTEQS

-2345 YVIANTNGAHIH
+2345 YVIANTNEAQIH

-2473 MQYTLSFSSLIGDM
+2473 TQYTLSFSSLIGDM

-2513 QSVNDYRFR
+2513 QSVNDCRFR
-2522 LLIHPKGNSDSP
+2522 LLMHPKGNSDSP

-2577 SDIVSDSPYTCNVAH
+2577 SDIISDSPYTCSVAH

>member
-11 LVAILI
+11 LVVILLT
-17 ATTPT
+17 TTPAWAISDARVIVYSEPSVGGWVFVGDNAPSSYT
-22 WSANP
+22 LTDDYEDKSGGFWTTNKELTFYRHYKCQNNYIFKGWATDKNSNFGDMNSSVTVVGKTSRQHYTYYAIFATLQSSAHN
-27 QYYWETRFN
+27 TTVSFN
-36 NTMTYA
+36 NTNVDEQSSKSITIKHSHA
-42 DGTPNISL
+42 GTVSL
-50 LNNSTAYYD
+50 SLS
-59 HVNFYISGVNSV
+59 
-71 HDNER
+71 
-76 LDYSQMSKNSTN
+76 
-88 SDSKFTWSV
+88 
-97 EQNDDNPYSI
+97 
-107 IVTKIQVQVRGYN
+107 
-120 TSNGDAW
+120 
-127 AWFNSNSKVE
+127 
-137 CGTSSTGTNGSQTVT
+137 GTNAGDFSLS
-152 IENSN
+152 ENS
-157 GLSSPVT
+157 
-164 FNRQSFKGGLFGIG
+164 F
-178 TTFTLHNIRYTY
+178 
-190 TLKQR
+190 
-195 MPIFQYEAEAQT
+195 
-207 SNSEYG
+207 
-213 SAYSSWE
+213 
-220 SFTDATSST
+220 
-229 STSTSY
+229 TSTSY
-235 SANKYLPSE
+235 QE
-244 GMTKKVYFKAV
+244 GRNITIYFK
-255 AKPGYTFVGWKE
+255 PTCVGE
-267 SANATTY
+267 RTATLTISSNNGLNSLTIY
-274 LSYDEEYSF
+274 LKGNGLRHTPTDITWQEPIDVNMFIGDSR
-283 DFTST
+283 TVNVNST
-288 SNDLDAPSTIKRY
+288 TD
-301 AVFMGKQQPQ
+301 
-311 LSGPATGATK
+311 
-321 VGNID
+321 GNI
-326 DLIFTF
+326 TYSSS
-332 INTSNAPV
+332 NTSVLSVSGNTLTAKAEGIAIITATQAATCKYEAVSITKTFTVNNKKTPTFWLNGDPDQLTDNLKT
-340 EDDSKDFYFT
+340 EDTRT
-350 IQHKPDNTTKAGSAN
+350 INITNVDATMTADYN
-365 PNLVI
+365 PNLL
-370 SYDPINKKVTG
+370 SYTFNGSTATIKALDA
-381 LNSGTATITFVQK
+381 GTATLKLTQPENNQIFYGERTFTFNITK
-394 ETSTHYTDT
+394 YDT
-403 LRCTVTVTKQVTNF
+403 NTITND
-417 SLNFANEYFVDDEI
+417 LATNYMVDDIVAETDIYTINNHEVPVEI
-431 NKSTFFTNATN
+431 ISGNNNVLKFENGQLKAVGAGTTTLTVKQSATN
-442 SEVAIQVSDKTAD
+442 KWVERTA
-455 NRALFT
+455 T
-461 YNGSILKANGATL
+461 K
-474 NADSETTT
+474 T
-482 ITVTQPETY
+482 ITVH
-491 KWTGKTLTKEV
+491 
-502 IVKKY
+502 KY
-507 PTDFSW
+507 D
-513 LLKDT
+513 
-518 YYVDDVITDI
+518 ITA
-528 FSKSNN
+528 
-534 NLSSFITSS
+534 T
-543 NTNIVKV
+543 
-550 EGNKL
+550 
-555 VALNAGKVTIT
+555 
-566 ISQTIDRKWTAFTQT
+566 
-581 KEITILKHN
+581 
-590 IVAAINPNTAYWNEL
+590 INPNYAVWNQL
-605 VTNPFAATSTHPVSG
+605 VTPNPFSASTQHKFSGATSA
-620 QVTTFQDNDFNVAQQ
+620 VTDFTVTQQ
-635 GNEHIALMDANTRN
+635 NNEHIAKLNNTNYTIR
-649 IQTYYTNGTV
+649 TYYTNGDV
-659 DFHITRLEDRKYNAL
+659 NFLITRPEDYKYNAL
-674 NQTLTLTV
+674 SQTLTLHVNQSNETCYLLDPCNGSFECSLVWQEREFTPTAFTGTPDTLFFEARSNNSTRVGEVTV
-682 NASTE
+682 QQK
-687 SCDIFTDPT
+687 
-696 VRNFST
+696 V
-702 GITDL
+702 
-707 LGKAGYAYEIP
+707 
-718 EDVRAYADSVYIT
+718 
-731 AKRNGENYFYLQYST
+731 NGTWQNIANINPGTSYST
-746 NGGAQWTDFPEGLL
+746 YKYSLNPATTQIRFYNGYG
-760 NLSSS
+760 S
-765 YKTFGLKIPEGKI
+765 YKREFKN
-778 VTHIRPYAKTG
+778 V
-789 ATLRKDYKDFRVT
+789 RVT
-802 RAKFLTPSDSP
+802 RAKSLTPSDST

-826 KTFTLN
+826 KTFTLK

-853 HNISSAAGQGSTAIT
+853 HNISSTAGQGSTAIT
-868 VTCDASVVGS
+868 VTCDASVVGT
-878 PLRDTIVIYDNTQRI
+878 LLDTIVIYDNTQRI

-958 LKPGYKNQ
+958 LKPGYEKQ
-966 VITYVP
+966 VIS
-972 TYNPDT
+972 YNPQND
-978 KEVVNTITAHNAG
+978 TITAHNAG
-991 TAVLTFIQRPT
+991 TAVITFIQRPT

-1042 FNVFTN
+1042 FNTLTN
-1048 NDEVP
+1048 NSDVT

-1059 DESIIN
+1059 DESVIK
-1065 YENDALRALC
+1065 YEDSKLKALC
-1075 AGTTSFTVAQAESYK
+1075 AGSTSFTVAQAESYK
-1090 WLGHT
+1090 WFGLS
-1095 QTIPS
+1095 QTLNIN
-1100 ITVSKY
+1100 VNKY

-1139 ILPTIKSDNPEVV
+1139 ILPTITSDNPAVV
-1152 SFNHTTRQLEANTA
+1152 SFNDTTRQLEANAA
-1166 GEAVITIS
+1166 GEAIITIA
-1174 QPTDCKWTEYTATRK
+1174 QPVDCKWTEYTATRK

-1218 NTQTALTIASQT
+1218 NTQTPLSITSQT

-1263 TFTQEENWYWYARTV
+1263 TFTQEENWYWYARTY

-1283 PINPNNHVTF
+1283 PIDPNNHVTF

-1318 GAIQIGNGLDGFD
+1318 GAIQVGNGLDGFD

-1359 GEVWDVYESTDGTNW
+1359 GETWDVYESTDGTNW

-1443 KSFDFKFANAGY
+1443 KSFDFKYANAGY

-1528 PSLYWTEDWSAREP
+1528 PSLYWTEDWSAHEP

-1660 QTAKIQYYSSNPDVV
+1660 QTAEIQYYSSNPDVV

-1692 SATINGDTT
+1692 SATIDGDTT
-1701 YEKTSAQVPVRVR
+1701 YEMASAQVPVRVR
-1714 DCSVT
+1714 DCSVQCT
-1719 CSDADLVI
+1719 DADLVI

-1777 AWGQLEGKIRV
+1777 AWRQLEGKIRV

-1821 PLSRNATHIKF
+1821 PLSRNATHLKF
-1832 ERFPALDVKLG
+1832 ERFPALEVKLG
-1843 YHILQYITVLP
+1843 YHILQYITILP

-1899 HLTIDKSTIVD
+1899 HLKIDKSTIVD
-1910 DCGAWDTVPL
+1910 DCGAWDTIPL
-1920 TISLKADISIVGNYH
+1920 TITLKADTSVVGPFS
-1935 QYVTVTDPI
+1935 QYVTVSDPI
-1944 GGMTDTIHVY
+1944 SGITDTIHIT
-1954 ANIVKNS
+1954 ANIVKNT

-1984 ISSSGDQVLY
+1984 ISSSGNQVLY
-1994 EITEGN
+1994 EITQGN
-2000 LPEEYAY
+2000 QLDEFAY
-2007 LNDAGKM
+2007 LNDTGKM
-2014 ILLRGGTV
+2014 ILLRGGWI
-2022 TARAYTLET
+2022 TARAYTAET
-2031 TSSNAVSLSRDF
+2031 TTSNEVSAYHNF

-2075 DSATIKANKH
+2075 DSATIAANKH
-2085 VLLTTEIVTEGLRF
+2085 VSLDTVIITEGLSF
-2099 EAGSSIHI
+2099 ESGSAIHI
-2107 TPTSGLSVGAR
+2107 TSTGGLTVGAQ
-2118 GIQGAATDGS
+2118 GIQGAASDGS

-2171 DATWQYFGAP
+2171 DATWQYFGSP

-2199 EPQNWINKTGTL
+2199 EPQNWINKIGTL

-2279 TGREDIVK
+2279 TDREDIVK
-2287 TFYIFNSGSWNEW
+2287 TFYIFNSGSWNDW
-2300 NKYDTESS
+2300 NKYNTEQS

-2473 MQYTLSFSSLIGDM
+2473 TQYTLSFSSLIGDI

-2564 NIHIYNISGTYIL
+2564 NIHVYNISGTYIL

>member
-11 LVAILI
+11 LVAFFV
-17 ATTPT
+17 ATTDAWAECTIFSDGGEYEVMKYKFPAYQGVEKAFT
-22 WSANP
+22 ISNP
-27 QYYWETRFN
+27 QPSGILTFTYWAQTAAIGGVDV
-36 NTMTYA
+36 TATYS
-42 DGTPNISL
+42 DGTNEKILSS
-50 LNNSTAYYD
+50 STGSNPSY
-59 HVNFYISGVNSV
+59 NFNG
-71 HDNER
+71 
-76 LDYSQMSKNSTN
+76 K
-88 SDSKFTWSV
+88 
-97 EQNDDNPYSI
+97 
-107 IVTKIQVQVRGYN
+107 IVTKLTFKGTSGTLKKTISNVKLTRHTSISASTISPFPLTAVGS
-120 TSNGDAW
+120 TSNA
-127 AWFNSNSKVE
+127 
-137 CGTSSTGTNGSQTVT
+137 QTVT
-152 IENSN
+152 ITYSN
-157 GLSSPVT
+157 IGNNYNITSTNTNDFSISPLPFTYDKCGGTMQFSIT
-164 FNRQSFKGGLFGIG
+164 FHPQG
-178 TTFTLHNIRYTY
+178 TTGGARYGSFTIAGDGNGKSNNNTSITINVSG
-190 TLKQR
+190 TAKGF
-195 MPIFQYEAEAQT
+195 PEFTWKGSTQYYVDELLDLSNLWTTT
-207 SNSEYG
+207 SNETTPKYSIKRFTSTDTFG
-213 SAYSSWE
+213 SADPH
-220 SFTDATSST
+220 FTDATNTKILLS
-229 STSTSY
+229 
-235 SANKYLPSE
+235 KE
-244 GMTKKVYFKAV
+244 GELVLQMHQDA
-255 AKPGYTFVGWKE
+255 
-267 SANATTY
+267 STTY
-274 LSYDEEYSF
+274 SPLTKEV
-283 DFTST
+283 T
-288 SNDLDAPSTIKRY
+288 LTIVKR
-301 AVFMGKQQPQ
+301 P
-311 LSGPATGATK
+311 
-321 VGNID
+321 
-326 DLIFTF
+326 
-332 INTSNAPV
+332 
-340 EDDSKDFYFT
+340 
-350 IQHKPDNTTKAGSAN
+350 
-365 PNLVI
+365 
-370 SYDPINKKVTG
+370 
-381 LNSGTATITFVQK
+381 
-394 ETSTHYTDT
+394 TD
-403 LRCTVTVTKQVTNF
+403 F

-431 NKSTFFTNATN
+431 NKSTFFTEANN

-482 ITVTQPETY
+482 ITITQPETY

-534 NLSSFITSS
+534 NLSSSITSS
-543 NTNIVKV
+543 NSNIVKV
-550 EGNKL
+550 EGNQL
-555 VALNAGKVTIT
+555 VALNAGKATIT

-649 IQTYYTNGTV
+649 IQTYYTNGKV
-659 DFHITRLEDRKYNAL
+659 NFLITRPEDYKYNAL

-682 NASTE
+682 NANWGCNLDLSATSTNTTNNDPGYSDVIKLNGIGE
-687 SCDIFTDPT
+687 KLTFTYCLND
-696 VRNFST
+696 
-702 GITDL
+702 G
-707 LGKAGYAYEIP
+707 AG
-718 EDVRAYADSVYIT
+718 
-731 AKRNGENYFYLQYST
+731 AKHYLQPQYST
-746 NGGAQWTDFPEGLL
+746 SENGDDFKDLG
-760 NLSSS
+760 SSIT
-765 YKTFGLKIPEGKI
+765 YQGT
-778 VTHIRPYAKTG
+778 T
-789 ATLRKDYKDFRVT
+789 
-802 RAKFLTPSDSP
+802 
-813 VILPVTSIGTPET
+813 PVTATYDIIDGTKRIRFKRT
-826 KTFTLN
+826 AGFTGN
-832 WSTCAD
+832 KYF
-838 EILLTNSNPHFTINT
+838 EISN
-853 HNISSAAGQGSTAIT
+853 IT
-868 VTCDASVVGS
+868 VTRKQYLSITL
-878 PLRDTIVIYDNTQRI
+878 P
-893 FVPVECEVNNKFIA
+893 EVNNDTLFLPTVAINQPSTDTFNLAWSACSESILLVCDNSKFTIQPSVIQNA
-907 NIKGTTAYSKKV
+907 DGSGNQTITVSCDPSELGTFTGKIFIYDQAQKDSIYVSCTINRKWTPIFSGTKAYNMQV
-919 DDTWVADFKFDT
+919 DSTLTADFTYKDT
-931 CQTTLPSDDINA
+931 YPGYPSEDPQA
-943 PFYYTIEHDLTGNDV
+943 PFYYTIKHILDPNNHV
-958 LKPGYKNQ
+958 LKAAYADK
-966 VITYVP
+966 VITYDP
-972 TYNPDT
+972 IT
-978 KEVVNTITAHNAG
+978 KQITAHNAG
-991 TAVLTFIQRPT
+991 TAILALIQREIEPMADADG
-1002 ESHYTDTLR
+1002 YFTDTLF
-1011 CVITVTK
+1011 CTITVSKRHT
-1018 YTTSFDLKGR
+1018 YFDVK
-1028 TTYYTGDE
+1028 TIAQCKTGDVF
-1036 DPYNAL
+1036 PYASL

-1065 YENDALRALC
+1065 YENDALHALC
-1075 AGTTSFTVAQAESYK
+1075 AGNTSFTIAQAESYK
-1090 WLGHT
+1090 WLGHS
-1095 QTIPS
+1095 QTLNIN
-1100 ITVSKY
+1100 VSKY
-1106 NSNFSLTNNGAD
+1106 DSQFALTNNGAD

-1152 SFNHTTRQLEANTA
+1152 SFNLTTRQLEANTA

-1253 SFNKEDTTFV
+1253 SFNKEDTTII
-1263 TFTQEENWYWYARTV
+1263 TFTQEENWYWYARTY

-1283 PINPNNHVTF
+1283 PIDPNNHVTF
-1293 TIDQQNKVNI
+1293 TIDTEAKMNI
-1303 FYVSHSSGNSMSWSN
+1303 FHVSHTSGNSMNWSN
-1318 GAIQIGNGLDGFD
+1318 NSIQIGGTWDGTE
-1331 YAKELVI
+1331 YGKELI
-1338 SFTGIPKDLTF
+1338 IRFTGIPKDLSF
-1349 TYGVANSGTT
+1349 DYSVANGGTT
-1359 GEVWDVYESTDGTNW
+1359 GENWYVYESEDGQTW
-1374 SASIWHQEGESGT
+1374 SAAIYTAKGESGT

-1417 TELNQFEAVPNV
+1417 TELNQFEAIPDTLN
-1429 LDFGLQYVDNPKTT
+1429 FGQLHVDEPSLTKT
-1443 KSFDFKFANAGY
+1443 FDFKFANAGY
-1455 KVHLQST
+1455 KVHLEST
-1462 DTMFTV
+1462 DTMFTI
-1468 ATTYIDTIGGEKYG
+1468 ATTYIDSIGGEKHG
-1482 TVHDIQVTYNPL
+1482 TINSIEVTYHPTHIHNTN
-1494 HVHQTTGEDAM
+1494 TTGAK

-1516 TVFLHVNTVKSK
+1516 TVHLVANTIKSK
-1528 PSLYWTEDWSAREP
+1528 PTLHWTEAWKAEKP
-1542 IVLLGQHMPDTVA
+1542 IVLLNQTVTNA
-1555 KATNGYPVKYRSDD
+1555 AESTNGYSTVKYTSSDPSIIKVSDD
-1569 ESILKIAPDSLS
+1569 GTSFQGVGLGEAIIIA
-1581 FIAVGIGETYITAHA
+1581 YQ

-1601 YLQPDTIR
+1601 YEAPEPIQKTFL
-1609 KRFRVTD
+1609 VTD
-1616 KLMQYIVWE
+1616 KLLQYILWE
-1625 DNLTHFCIGDQPDT
+1625 DNLTDFCIGTDAQDT
-1639 LHAQAWVMTD
+1639 LRAQVWVMTD
-1649 AATGEWEYSPE
+1649 AAHGTWEYSPE
-1660 QTAKIQYYSSNPDVV
+1660 QTAKIKYKSTNVNIATVADSI
-1675 EVQGNLLII
+1675 LII
-1684 KGEGELLL
+1684 HGTGEMFLT
-1692 SATINGDTT
+1692 ATVPADTT
-1701 YEKTSAQVPVRVR
+1701 YEMASAQIPVRVR
-1714 DCSVT
+1714 DCSVQCT
-1719 CSDADLVI
+1719 DADLII
-1727 PVINANGT
+1727 PVINSDDLI
-1735 VMMPEDK
+1735 MKPEDK
-1742 LEYDPYALF
+1742 LEYDPYALYKT
-1751 QNEHILRIDTTQ
+1751 EHIVRIDTTA
-1763 GIPGQLIF
+1763 GIPGHLIF
-1771 TYRGIK
+1771 AYYGRK
-1777 AWGQLEGKIRV
+1777 AWGTLEGKIRV
-1788 WESTDGGENW
+1788 FESTDGGTNW
-1798 QQVLSDADAVEPE
+1798 QQILSDADAVKPL
-1811 NGVTHYSPLI
+1811 NQQTKYSPYI

-1832 ERFPALDVKLG
+1832 ERFDGVKLG
-1843 YHILQYITVLP
+1843 YHILQYITITP
-1854 DKYIESIPDDIHWGN
+1854 AQYIESIPDDIDFGN
-1869 VYVGNSPDT
+1869 VYLGNTVDT

-1886 IRSNLQIASSQPS
+1886 IRSNLQLASSQPS
-1899 HLTIDKSTIVD
+1899 HLTIDKTTIED
-1910 DCGAWDTVPL
+1910 ECGAWDTIPL
-1920 TISLKADISIVGNYH
+1920 TITLKADISVVGPFSE
-1935 QYVTVTDPI
+1935 YVTVSDPI
-1944 GGMTDTIHVY
+1944 SGITDTIHIT
-1954 ANIVKNS
+1954 ANIVKNT

-1994 EITEGN
+1994 EITAGN
-2000 LPEEYAY
+2000 QPNEYAY
-2007 LNDAGKM
+2007 LNNDGKM
-2014 ILLRGGTV
+2014 ILLRGGWI
-2022 TARAYTLET
+2022 TARAYTAET
-2031 TSSNAVSLSRDF
+2031 TTSNEVSAYHNF

-2065 WNIGRTPWAT
+2065 WNIGRIPWTT
-2075 DSATIKANKH
+2075 DSATIAANKH
-2085 VLLTTEIVTEGLRF
+2085 VSLDTVIITEGLSF
-2099 EAGSSIHI
+2099 ESGSAIHI
-2107 TPTSGLSVGAR
+2107 TSTGGLTVGAQ

-2152 PRATVNYQTR
+2152 PRTTVNYQTR

-2181 GKDVQFT
+2181 GKNVSFT
-2188 VDGITWLYQWS
+2188 VDYITWLYQWS

-2279 TGREDIVK
+2279 TGKEDIVK

-2300 NKYDTESS
+2300 NKYNTEQS

-2473 MQYTLSFSSLIGDM
+2473 TQYTLSFSSLIGDM
-2487 LYLEDLEQDTIVA
+2487 LYLEDLEQDTVVA
-2500 MQSDEP
+2500 MQSDQS

-2513 QSVNDYRFR
+2513 QSINDYRFR
-2522 LLIHPKGNSDSP
+2522 LLLHPKGISDSP

-2598 LIRLNEQIY
+2598 LIRINEQIY